1 MNAMRRLRAIAALA
15 LTLLAIGGLLPGEA
29 LAAEGDA
36 VYVGGVELRGSVSG
50 PVYATTDED
59 GNVTTSGAGEDSWN
73 VKWDGGTLTL
83 KDAYITGQVD
93 DPTNLIFP
101 AAIGVADSSGNAEL
115 TIQLEGSNTIRA
127 SIGVFVLSS
136 GGTAN
141 LVIKGGGSLKA
152 SAALNPG
159 IKVQGNSGDASL
171 TIQGA
176 DVTAT
181 SAVCGVVMQA
191 GSAGSQNHTATL
203 TMNGG
208 SLTSSG
214 DTGITFAAG
223 NEHYAIATQLYIAGN
238 ALLDA
243 GDGGIDVYG
252 NNSETGG
259 LTPFGTGIVFDGG
272 EGTVYGDVTL
282 QDDLEMGEDESLTI
296 PAGASLTIPE
306 GTTLTNRG
314 VVAAAD
320 DGALTNDGVIENHG
334 TLPSDIGGSGTVSHI
349 PAYTFNY
356 PETLTLTEDHGS
368 GFYAAT
374 GALSL
379 GDDPV
384 LTGGGRVVVYGTN
397 KADFN
402 SLSLSK
408 ADDPTKTVPVA
419 ISAYPQGSAYGVY
432 LENSEETRVFAV
444 LGADEAADFDVLC
457 EIANM
462 NKVPSGSYS
471 GTISLYV
478 GYTTDGSVKA
488 GDAANDVDLS
498 QLARYEVTVNL
509 SVGHVHSPDAAWSN
523 DADGHWHACS
533 GCDDKL
539 DYEVHTPKTVN
550 AKAATCT
557 EDGYT
562 GDTVCSVC
570 GYEMSQGES
579 VPATGHAWGV
589 WAISEPATC
598 TESGMEKRSCA
609 TCDATEERALPA
621 LGHELARVAAVD
633 PTCTEPGVAEHW
645 TCSRCGALFRDEG
658 GADAVADAD
667 LVVPAT
673 GHSFTSYVP
682 NGDATCAEDGTETA
696 SCDNGC
702 GVEDTRVD
710 EGSALGH
717 DWGVPA
723 WAWSEDGTMFVATF
737 TCARDA
743 AHTRELTAEPA
754 ASVKVEPTCTEAGVR
769 VYSATVELDGVAYTA
784 TSEQAIPALG
794 HDFADGVCTRCGE
807 KDPDY
812 AAPAEPDEP
821 QGSESERGGLPK
833 TGDASVPAVIAAG
846 VGSLLC
852 LVTVPRLRRR

>member
-73 VKWDGGTLTL
+73 VRWDGGTLTL
-83 KDAYITGQVD
+83 KDAYITGHVG

-115 TIQLEGSNTIRA
+115 TIQLEGSNTVGA
-127 SIGVFVLSS
+127 PMGVSVHATR
-136 GGTAN
+136 GTAT
-141 LVIKGGGSLKA
+141 LVIEGGGSLKA
-152 SAALNPG
+152 STSPNEG
-159 IKVQGNSGDASL
+159 IRVQSNGGDASL
-171 TIQGA
+171 AIQGA
-176 DVTAT
+176 DVTAA
-181 SAVCGVVMQA
+181 SVYGQGVTVQA
-191 GSAGSQNHTATL
+191 SRDSDASL
-203 TMNGG
+203 TVEGG
-208 SLTSSG
+208 SLTATGGGASG
-214 DTGITFAAG
+214 AGILFTTNSVAAPRTFSLSVG
-223 NEHYAIATQLYIAGN
+223 GS
-238 ALLDA
+238 ALVDA
-243 GDGGIDVYG
+243 RGGGIQAGSGSSAQEV
-252 NNSETGG
+252 
-259 LTPFGTGIVFDGG
+259 TPASGSTGIVFDGG

-282 QDDLEMGEDESLTI
+282 QDDLEIGANESLTI

-314 VVAAAD
+314 VVTAAG

-334 TLPSDIGGSGTVSHI
+334 TLPSNIGGSGTVSHI
-349 PAYTFNY
+349 PTYTFIH
-356 PETLTLTEDHGS
+356 PQTLTLTEDHGS

-402 SLSLSK
+402 SLSLRK

-432 LENSEETRVFAV
+432 LENPEETRVFAV

-471 GTISLYV
+471 GTIYLYV
-478 GYTTDGSVKA
+478 GYTTDGNVKA

-498 QLARYEVTVNL
+498 QLARCEVTVNL
-509 SVGHVHSPDAAWSN
+509 SVGHVHSPDAAWSS

-533 GCDDKL
+533 GCADKL
-539 DYEVHTPKTVN
+539 DYEIHTPKTVN

-570 GYEMSQGES
+570 GYEISQGE
-579 VPATGHAWGV
+579 A
-589 WAISEPATC
+589 
-598 TESGMEKRSCA
+598 
-609 TCDATEERALPA
+609 
-621 LGHELARVAAVD
+621 
-633 PTCTEPGVAEHW
+633 
-645 TCSRCGALFRDEG
+645 
-658 GADAVADAD
+658 
-667 LVVPAT
+667 VPAT
-673 GHSFTSYVP
+673 GHSFTSYIP
-682 NGDATCAEDGTETA
+682 NGDATCTADGTETA

-702 GVEDTRVD
+702 GAEDTRVE

-723 WAWSEDGTMFVATF
+723 WAWSEDGTKFVATF

-852 LVTVPRLRRR
+852 LVAVPRLRRR

>member
-1 MNAMRRLRAIAALA
+1 MRRLRAIAALA

-50 PVYATTDED
+50 PVYATTDEG
-59 GNVTTSGAGEDSWN
+59 GNVTTSGAGEDNWN
-73 VKWDGGTLTL
+73 VRWDGGTLTL
-83 KDAYITGQVD
+83 KDAYITGYVG

-101 AAIGVADSSGNAEL
+101 AAIGVVDSSGNAEL
-115 TIQLEGSNTIRA
+115 TIQLEGSNTVGA
-127 SIGVFVLSS
+127 PMGVYVHATR
-136 GGTAN
+136 GTAT
-141 LVIKGGGSLKA
+141 LVIEGGGSLKA
-152 SAALNPG
+152 SISPNEG
-159 IKVQGNSGDASL
+159 IRVQSNGGDASL
-171 TIQGA
+171 AIQGA
-176 DVTAT
+176 DVTAA
-181 SAVCGVVMQA
+181 SVYGQGVTVQA
-191 GSAGSQNHTATL
+191 SKDSDASL
-203 TMNGG
+203 TVEGG
-208 SLTSSG
+208 SLTATGGGASG
-214 DTGITFAAG
+214 AGILFITNGVAAPRTFSLSVG
-223 NEHYAIATQLYIAGN
+223 GS
-238 ALLDA
+238 ALVDA
-243 GDGGIDVYG
+243 RGGGIQAGSGSSAQEV
-252 NNSETGG
+252 
-259 LTPFGTGIVFDGG
+259 TPASGSTGIVFDGG

-282 QDDLEMGEDESLTI
+282 QDDLEIGENESLTI

-349 PAYTFNY
+349 PTYTFIH
-356 PETLTLTEDHGS
+356 PQTLTLTEDHGS

-402 SLSLSK
+402 SLSLRK

-432 LENSEETRVFAV
+432 LENPEETRVFAV

-471 GTISLYV
+471 GTIYLYV
-478 GYTTDGSVKA
+478 GYTTDGNVKA

-498 QLARYEVTVNL
+498 QLARCEVTVNL
-509 SVGHVHSPDAAWSN
+509 SVGHVHSPDAAWSS

-533 GCDDKL
+533 GCADKL
-539 DYEVHTPKTVN
+539 DYEIHTPKTVN

-570 GYEMSQGES
+570 GYEISQGE
-579 VPATGHAWGV
+579 A
-589 WAISEPATC
+589 
-598 TESGMEKRSCA
+598 
-609 TCDATEERALPA
+609 
-621 LGHELARVAAVD
+621 
-633 PTCTEPGVAEHW
+633 
-645 TCSRCGALFRDEG
+645 
-658 GADAVADAD
+658 
-667 LVVPAT
+667 VPAT

-682 NGDATCAEDGTETA
+682 NGDATCTADGTETA

-702 GVEDTRVD
+702 GAEDTRVE

-723 WAWSEDGTMFVATF
+723 WAWSEDGTKFVATF

-852 LVTVPRLRRR
+852 LVAVPRLRRR

>member
-1 MNAMRRLRAIAALA
+1 MRRLRAIAALA

-36 VYVGGVELRGSVSG
+36 VYVGGVELRGSAG
-50 PVYATTDED
+50 NPAYATTDED

-73 VKWDGGTLTL
+73 VRWDGGTLTL
-83 KDAYITGQVD
+83 KDACITGQVD

-115 TIQLEGSNTIRA
+115 TIQLEGSNTVGA
-127 SIGVFVLSS
+127 PMGVSVHATR
-136 GGTAN
+136 GTAT
-141 LVIKGGGSLKA
+141 LVIEGGGSLKA
-152 SAALNPG
+152 STSPNEG
-159 IKVQGNSGDASL
+159 IRVQSNGGDAVL
-171 TIQGA
+171 AIQGA
-176 DVTAT
+176 DVTAA
-181 SAVCGVVMQA
+181 SVYGQGVTVQA
-191 GSAGSQNHTATL
+191 SKDSDASL
-203 TMNGG
+203 TVEGG
-208 SLTSSG
+208 SLTATGNGASGAGILFITNGAAAPRTSSLSVSG
-214 DTGITFAAG
+214 GALVDARGGGI
-223 NEHYAIATQLYIAGN
+223 Q
-238 ALLDA
+238 A
-243 GDGGIDVYG
+243 GDGSSAQEV
-252 NNSETGG
+252 
-259 LTPFGTGIVFDGG
+259 TPASGSTGIVFDGG

-282 QDDLEMGEDESLTI
+282 QDDLEIGENESLTI
-296 PAGASLTIPE
+296 PGGASLTIPE

-314 VVAAAD
+314 VVTAAD

-334 TLPSDIGGSGTVSHI
+334 TLPSNIGGSGTVSHI
-349 PAYTFNY
+349 PTYTFIH
-356 PETLTLTEDHGS
+356 PQTLTLTEDHGS

-533 GCDDKL
+533 GCADKL

-570 GYEMSQGES
+570 GYEISQGE
-579 VPATGHAWGV
+579 A
-589 WAISEPATC
+589 
-598 TESGMEKRSCA
+598 
-609 TCDATEERALPA
+609 
-621 LGHELARVAAVD
+621 
-633 PTCTEPGVAEHW
+633 
-645 TCSRCGALFRDEG
+645 
-658 GADAVADAD
+658 
-667 LVVPAT
+667 VPAT
-673 GHSFTSYVP
+673 GHSFTSYVS
-682 NGDATCAEDGTETA
+682 NGDAACTADGTETA

-702 GVEDTRVD
+702 GAEDTRVE

-723 WAWSEDGTMFVATF
+723 WAWSEDGAKFVATF

-833 TGDASVPAVIAAG
+833 TGDASVPAVVAAG

-852 LVTVPRLRRR
+852 LVAVPRLRRR

>member
-1 MNAMRRLRAIAALA
+1 M
-15 LTLLAIGGLLPGEA
+15 
-29 LAAEGDA
+29 
-36 VYVGGVELRGSVSG
+36 
-50 PVYATTDED
+50 
-59 GNVTTSGAGEDSWN
+59 
-73 VKWDGGTLTL
+73 
-83 KDAYITGQVD
+83 
-93 DPTNLIFP
+93 
-101 AAIGVADSSGNAEL
+101 
-115 TIQLEGSNTIRA
+115 
-127 SIGVFVLSS
+127 
-136 GGTAN
+136 
-141 LVIKGGGSLKA
+141 
-152 SAALNPG
+152 
-159 IKVQGNSGDASL
+159 
-171 TIQGA
+171 
-176 DVTAT
+176 
-181 SAVCGVVMQA
+181 
-191 GSAGSQNHTATL
+191 
-203 TMNGG
+203 
-208 SLTSSG
+208 
-214 DTGITFAAG
+214 
-223 NEHYAIATQLYIAGN
+223 
-238 ALLDA
+238 
-243 GDGGIDVYG
+243 
-252 NNSETGG
+252 
-259 LTPFGTGIVFDGG
+259 
-272 EGTVYGDVTL
+272 
-282 QDDLEMGEDESLTI
+282 
-296 PAGASLTIPE
+296 
-306 GTTLTNRG
+306 
-314 VVAAAD
+314 
-320 DGALTNDGVIENHG
+320 
-334 TLPSDIGGSGTVSHI
+334 
-349 PAYTFNY
+349 
-356 PETLTLTEDHGS
+356 
-368 GFYAAT
+368 
-374 GALSL
+374 
-379 GDDPV
+379 
-384 LTGGGRVVVYGTN
+384 YGTN

-432 LENSEETRVFAV
+432 LENPEETRVFAV

-471 GTISLYV
+471 GTIYLYV
-478 GYTTDGSVKA
+478 GYTTDGNVKA
-488 GDAANDVDLS
+488 GDVANDVDLS

-509 SVGHVHSPDAAWSN
+509 SAEHVHSPDVAWSS

-533 GCDDKL
+533 GCADKL

-570 GYEMSQGES
+570 GYEISQGES
-579 VPATGHAWGV
+579 
-589 WAISEPATC
+589 
-598 TESGMEKRSCA
+598 
-609 TCDATEERALPA
+609 
-621 LGHELARVAAVD
+621 
-633 PTCTEPGVAEHW
+633 
-645 TCSRCGALFRDEG
+645 
-658 GADAVADAD
+658 
-667 LVVPAT
+667 VPAT
-673 GHSFTSYVP
+673 GHSFTSYVS
-682 NGDATCAEDGTETA
+682 NGDAACTADGTETA

-702 GVEDTRVD
+702 GAEDTRVE

-723 WAWSEDGTMFVATF
+723 WAWSEDGAKFVATF

>member
-59 GNVTTSGAGEDSWN
+59 GNVTTSGAGEDNWN
-73 VKWDGGTLTL
+73 VRWDGGTLTL
-83 KDAYITGQVD
+83 KDAYITGYVG

-101 AAIGVADSSGNAEL
+101 AAIGVVDSSGNAEL
-115 TIQLEGSNTIRA
+115 TIQLEGSNTVGA
-127 SIGVFVLSS
+127 PMGVYVHATR
-136 GGTAN
+136 GTAT
-141 LVIKGGGSLKA
+141 LVIEGGGSLKA
-152 SAALNPG
+152 SSSPNEG
-159 IKVQGNSGDASL
+159 IQVQSDSGDASL
-171 TIQGA
+171 AIQGA

-181 SAVCGVVMQA
+181 SVYGQVVTVQA
-191 GSAGSQNHTATL
+191 SKDSDASL
-203 TMNGG
+203 TVEGG
-208 SLTSSG
+208 SLTATGGGASG
-214 DTGITFAAG
+214 AGILFTTNGVAAPRTFSLSVG
-223 NEHYAIATQLYIAGN
+223 GS
-238 ALLDA
+238 ALVDA
-243 GDGGIDVYG
+243 RGGGIQAGSGSSAQEV
-252 NNSETGG
+252 
-259 LTPFGTGIVFDGG
+259 TPASGSTGIVFDGG

-282 QDDLEMGEDESLTI
+282 QDDLEIGANESLTI

-314 VVAAAD
+314 VVTAAD

-349 PAYTFNY
+349 PTYTFNY
-356 PETLTLTEDHGS
+356 PKTLTLTEDHGS

-397 KADFN
+397 KAGFN
-402 SLSLSK
+402 RLSLSK

-432 LENSEETRVFAV
+432 LENPEETRVFAV
-444 LGADEAADFDVLC
+444 LGADEAADFGVLC

-471 GTISLYV
+471 GTIYLYV
-478 GYTTDGSVKA
+478 GYTTDGNVKA
-488 GDAANDVDLS
+488 GDVANDVDLS
-498 QLARYEVTVNL
+498 QLAPYEVTVNL
-509 SVGHVHSPDAAWSN
+509 SVGHVHSPDAAWSSN
-523 DADGHWHACS
+523 ADGHWHACS
-533 GCDDKL
+533 GCADKL

-570 GYEMSQGES
+570 GYEISQGE
-579 VPATGHAWGV
+579 A
-589 WAISEPATC
+589 
-598 TESGMEKRSCA
+598 
-609 TCDATEERALPA
+609 
-621 LGHELARVAAVD
+621 
-633 PTCTEPGVAEHW
+633 
-645 TCSRCGALFRDEG
+645 
-658 GADAVADAD
+658 
-667 LVVPAT
+667 VPAT

-682 NGDATCAEDGTETA
+682 NGDATCTADGTETA

-702 GVEDTRVD
+702 GAEDTRVE

-723 WAWSEDGTMFVATF
+723 WAWSEDGMKFVATF

-754 ASVKVEPTCTEAGVR
+754 AFVKVEPTCTEAGVR

-852 LVTVPRLRRR
+852 LVAVPRLRRR

>member
-1 MNAMRRLRAIAALA
+1 MRRLRAIAALA

-59 GNVTTSGAGEDSWN
+59 GNVTTSGAGQDSWN
-73 VKWDGGTLTL
+73 VRWDGGTLTL

-127 SIGVFVLSS
+127 SMGVFVLSS

-152 SAALNPG
+152 SAAWNPG
-159 IKVQGNSGDASL
+159 IKVQSNSGDASL

-181 SAVCGVVMQA
+181 SAVCGVMMQA

-208 SLTSSG
+208 SLTASG

-282 QDDLEMGEDESLTI
+282 RDNLEIGENESLTI

-314 VVAAAD
+314 VVTAAD
-320 DGALTNDGVIENHG
+320 DGALTNNGAIENHG

-432 LENSEETRVFAV
+432 LENPEETRVFAV
-444 LGADEAADFDVLC
+444 LGADEAADFGVLC

-478 GYTTDGSVKA
+478 GYTTDGNVKA
-488 GDAANDVDLS
+488 GDVANDVDLR

-509 SVGHVHSPDAAWSN
+509 SVGHVHSPGAAWSS

-570 GYEMSQGES
+570 GYEISQGE
-579 VPATGHAWGV
+579 A
-589 WAISEPATC
+589 
-598 TESGMEKRSCA
+598 
-609 TCDATEERALPA
+609 
-621 LGHELARVAAVD
+621 
-633 PTCTEPGVAEHW
+633 
-645 TCSRCGALFRDEG
+645 
-658 GADAVADAD
+658 
-667 LVVPAT
+667 VPAT

-682 NGDATCAEDGTETA
+682 NGDATCTEDGTETA

-702 GVEDTRVD
+702 GAEDMRVD

-852 LVTVPRLRRR
+852 LVAVPRLRRR

>member
-1 MNAMRRLRAIAALA
+1 MRRLRAIAALA

-36 VYVGGVELRGSVSG
+36 VYVGGVELRGSAG
-50 PVYATTDED
+50 NPAYATTDED
-59 GNVTTSGAGEDSWN
+59 GNVTTSGAGEDNWN
-73 VKWDGGTLTL
+73 VRWDGGTLTL
-83 KDAYITGQVD
+83 KNAYITGHVG
-93 DPTNLIFP
+93 DPTNPIFS

-115 TIQLEGSNTIRA
+115 TIQLEGSNTVGA
-127 SIGVFVLSS
+127 SLGVYVHASH
-136 GGTAN
+136 GTAT
-141 LVIKGGGSLKA
+141 LVIEGGGSLKA
-152 SAALNPG
+152 SGSLNPG
-159 IKVQGNSGDASL
+159 IIVHSTSGNASL

-181 SAVCGVVMQA
+181 SVYGQVVTVQA
-191 GSAGSQNHTATL
+191 SRGSDASL
-203 TMNGG
+203 TVEGG
-208 SLTSSG
+208 SLTATGGGTSGAGILFITNGAAAPRTSSLSVSG
-214 DTGITFAAG
+214 GALVDARGGGI
-223 NEHYAIATQLYIAGN
+223 Q
-238 ALLDA
+238 A
-243 GDGGIDVYG
+243 GDGSSAQEV
-252 NNSETGG
+252 
-259 LTPFGTGIVFDGG
+259 TPASGSTGIVFDGG

-282 QDDLEMGEDESLTI
+282 QDDLEIGENESLTI

-320 DGALTNDGVIENHG
+320 DGALTNDGVIENRG

-349 PAYTFNY
+349 PAYTFSY
-356 PETLTLTEDHGS
+356 PGTLTLAENPS

-397 KADFN
+397 KAGFN

-432 LENSEETRVFAV
+432 LENPEETRVFAV

-471 GTISLYV
+471 GTIYLYV
-478 GYTTDGSVKA
+478 GYTTDGNVKA
-488 GDAANDVDLS
+488 GDVANDVDLS
-498 QLARYEVTVNL
+498 QLTRYEVTVNL
-509 SVGHVHSPDAAWSN
+509 SAEHVHSPDVAWSS

-533 GCDDKL
+533 GCADKL
-539 DYEVHTPKTVN
+539 DYEAHTPETVN

-570 GYEMSQGES
+570 GYEISQGES
-579 VPATGHAWGV
+579 
-589 WAISEPATC
+589 
-598 TESGMEKRSCA
+598 
-609 TCDATEERALPA
+609 
-621 LGHELARVAAVD
+621 
-633 PTCTEPGVAEHW
+633 
-645 TCSRCGALFRDEG
+645 
-658 GADAVADAD
+658 
-667 LVVPAT
+667 VPAT
-673 GHSFTSYVP
+673 GHSFTSYVS
-682 NGDATCAEDGTETA
+682 NGDAACTADGTETA

-702 GVEDTRVD
+702 GAEDTRVE

-723 WAWSEDGTMFVATF
+723 WAWSEDGTKFVATF

-754 ASVKVEPTCTEAGVR
+754 ASVKVEPTCTEAGIR
-769 VYSATVELDGVAYTA
+769 VYSATVELDGVAYAA

-821 QGSESERGGLPK
+821 QGPDSERGGLPR
-833 TGDASVPAVIAAG
+833 TGDASVPVMIATG

>member
-1 MNAMRRLRAIAALA
+1 MRRLRAIAALA
-15 LTLLAIGGLLPGEA
+15 LTLLAIGGGLLPGEA

-50 PVYATTDED
+50 PVYATTDEG
-59 GNVTTSGAGEDSWN
+59 GNVTTSGAGEDNWN
-73 VKWDGGTLTL
+73 VRWDGGTLTL
-83 KDAYITGQVD
+83 KDAYITGHVG

-101 AAIGVADSSGNAEL
+101 AAIGVGDSSGNAEL
-115 TIQLEGSNTIRA
+115 TIQLEGSNTVGAPAGVYVHA
-127 SIGVFVLSS
+127 SR
-136 GGTAN
+136 GTAT

-152 SAALNPG
+152 SSSPNEG
-159 IKVQGNSGDASL
+159 IQVQSDSGDASL
-171 TIQGA
+171 SIQGA

-181 SAVCGVVMQA
+181 SVYGQVVTVQA
-191 GSAGSQNHTATL
+191 SRGSDASL
-203 TMNGG
+203 TVEGG
-208 SLTSSG
+208 SLTATGNGASG
-214 DTGITFAAG
+214 AGILFTTNGVAAPRTFSLSVG
-223 NEHYAIATQLYIAGN
+223 GS
-238 ALLDA
+238 ALVDA
-243 GDGGIDVYG
+243 RGGGIQAGYG
-252 NNSETGG
+252 SSAQEV
-259 LTPFGTGIVFDGG
+259 TPASGSTGIVFDGG

-282 QDDLEMGEDESLTI
+282 QDDLEIGENESLTI

-314 VVAAAD
+314 VVTPAD

-334 TLPSDIGGSGTVSHI
+334 TLPSNIGGSGTVSHI
-349 PAYTFNY
+349 PTYTFIH
-356 PETLTLTEDHGS
+356 PQTLTLTEDHGS
-368 GFYAAT
+368 VFYAAT
-374 GALSL
+374 EALSL

-397 KADFN
+397 KAGFN

-408 ADDPTKTVPVA
+408 DDDSTKTVPVA
-419 ISAYPQGSAYGVY
+419 IFASQQGSGHRVF
-432 LENSEETRVFAV
+432 LENPEETRVFAV
-444 LGADEAADFDVLC
+444 LGADEAADFGVLC

-462 NKVPSGSYS
+462 EKVPSGSYS

-478 GYTTDGSVKA
+478 GYTTDGNVKA

-509 SVGHVHSPDAAWSN
+509 SAEHVHSPGAAWSR

-533 GCDDKL
+533 GCADKL

-570 GYEMSQGES
+570 GYEISQGE
-579 VPATGHAWGV
+579 A
-589 WAISEPATC
+589 
-598 TESGMEKRSCA
+598 
-609 TCDATEERALPA
+609 
-621 LGHELARVAAVD
+621 
-633 PTCTEPGVAEHW
+633 
-645 TCSRCGALFRDEG
+645 
-658 GADAVADAD
+658 
-667 LVVPAT
+667 VPAT

-682 NGDATCAEDGTETA
+682 NGDAACTADGTETA

-702 GVEDTRVD
+702 GAEDTRVE

-723 WAWSEDGTMFVATF
+723 WTWSEDGTKFVATF

-743 AHTRELTAEPA
+743 AHTRELTADPA
-754 ASVKVEPTCTEAGVR
+754 ASVKMEPTCTEAGVR

-852 LVTVPRLRRR
+852 LVAVPRLRRR

>member
-50 PVYATTDED
+50 PVYATTDEG
-59 GNVTTSGAGEDSWN
+59 GNVTTSGAGEDNWN
-73 VKWDGGTLTL
+73 VRWDGGTLTL
-83 KDAYITGQVD
+83 KDAYITGEVD
-93 DPTNLIFP
+93 DPTNPIFP

-115 TIQLEGSNTIRA
+115 TIQLEGSNTVRA
-127 SIGVFVLSS
+127 SMGVFVHASR
-136 GGTAN
+136 GTAT

-152 SAALNPG
+152 SGSLNPG
-159 IKVQGNSGDASL
+159 IIVQSNNGDAILS
-171 TIQGA
+171 IQGA

-181 SAVCGVVMQA
+181 SVYGQVVTVQA
-191 GSAGSQNHTATL
+191 SEGSDASL
-203 TMNGG
+203 TVEGG
-208 SLTSSG
+208 SLTATGNGASGAGILFTTNGVAAPRTSSLSVG
-214 DTGITFAAG
+214 GS
-223 NEHYAIATQLYIAGN
+223 
-238 ALLDA
+238 ALVDA
-243 GDGGIDVYG
+243 RGGGIQAGYG
-252 NNSETGG
+252 SSAQEV
-259 LTPFGTGIVFDGG
+259 TPASGSTGIVFDGD

-282 QDDLEMGEDESLTI
+282 QGDLEIGEDESLTI
-296 PAGASLTIPE
+296 PGGASLTIPE

-314 VVAAAD
+314 VVVAAD
-320 DGALTNDGVIENHG
+320 DGALTNDGVIENRG
-334 TLPSDIGGSGTVSHI
+334 TLPSNIGGSGTISHI
-349 PAYTFNY
+349 PVYTFSY
-356 PETLTLTEDHGS
+356 PKTLTLTEDHGS

-397 KADFN
+397 KAGFN

-432 LENSEETRVFAV
+432 LENPEETRVFAV

-471 GTISLYV
+471 GTIYLYV
-478 GYTTDGSVKA
+478 GYTTDGNVKA
-488 GDAANDVDLS
+488 GDVANDVDLS
-498 QLARYEVTVNL
+498 QLAPYEVTVNL
-509 SVGHVHSPDAAWSN
+509 SVGHVHSPAAAWSS
-523 DADGHWHACS
+523 DADGHWRACS
-533 GCDDKL
+533 GCADKL

-570 GYEMSQGES
+570 GYEISQGE
-579 VPATGHAWGV
+579 
-589 WAISEPATC
+589 
-598 TESGMEKRSCA
+598 
-609 TCDATEERALPA
+609 
-621 LGHELARVAAVD
+621 
-633 PTCTEPGVAEHW
+633 
-645 TCSRCGALFRDEG
+645 
-658 GADAVADAD
+658 
-667 LVVPAT
+667 VVPAT

-682 NGDATCAEDGTETA
+682 NGDATCTADGTETA

-702 GVEDTRVD
+702 GAEDTRVE

-723 WAWSEDGTMFVATF
+723 WAWSEDGTKFVATF

-812 AAPAEPDEP
+812 AAPAEPDES

-852 LVTVPRLRRR
+852 LVAVPRLRRR

>member
-1 MNAMRRLRAIAALA
+1 MRRLRAIAALA
-15 LTLLAIGGLLPGEA
+15 LTLLAIGGGLLPGEA
-29 LAAEGDA
+29 LAAEDDA

-59 GNVTTSGAGEDSWN
+59 GNVTTSGAGEDNWN
-73 VKWDGGTLTL
+73 VRWDGGTLTL
-83 KDAYITGQVD
+83 KDAYITGQVG
-93 DPTNLIFP
+93 DPTNPIFS

-115 TIQLEGSNTIRA
+115 TIQLEGSNTVSA
-127 SIGVFVLSS
+127 SMGVCVLSS

-141 LVIKGGGSLKA
+141 LVIEGGGSLKA
-152 SAALNPG
+152 SASLNPG
-159 IKVQGNSGDASL
+159 IKVQSNNGDAILS
-171 TIQGA
+171 IQGA

-203 TMNGG
+203 TMSGG
-208 SLTSSG
+208 SLTASG
-214 DTGITFAAG
+214 DTGITFDAS

-282 QDDLEMGEDESLTI
+282 QDDLEIGEDESLTI

-314 VVAAAD
+314 VVTAAD

-334 TLPSDIGGSGTVSHI
+334 TLPSNIGGSGTVSHI
-349 PAYTFNY
+349 PTYTFNY

-384 LTGGGRVVVYGTN
+384 LTGRGRVVVYGTN

-419 ISAYPQGSAYGVY
+419 ISSYPQGSAYGVY
-432 LENSEETRVFAV
+432 LENPEETRVFAV
-444 LGADEAADFDVLC
+444 LGADEAADFGVLC

-462 NKVPSGSYS
+462 EKVPSGSYS
-471 GTISLYV
+471 GTIFLYV

-498 QLARYEVTVNL
+498 QLSRYEVTVNL
-509 SVGHVHSPDAAWSN
+509 SVGHVHSPAAAWSS

-550 AKAATCT
+550 TKAATCT

-570 GYEMSQGES
+570 GYEISQGE
-579 VPATGHAWGV
+579 A
-589 WAISEPATC
+589 
-598 TESGMEKRSCA
+598 
-609 TCDATEERALPA
+609 
-621 LGHELARVAAVD
+621 
-633 PTCTEPGVAEHW
+633 
-645 TCSRCGALFRDEG
+645 
-658 GADAVADAD
+658 
-667 LVVPAT
+667 VPAT

-682 NGDATCAEDGTETA
+682 NGDATCTADGTETA

-702 GVEDTRVD
+702 GAEDTRVE

-723 WAWSEDGTMFVATF
+723 WAWSEDGTKFVATF

-794 HDFADGVCTRCGE
+794 HDFEDGVCTRCGE

-846 VGSLLC
+846 AGSLLC
-852 LVTVPRLRRR
+852 LVAVPRLRRR

>member
-1 MNAMRRLRAIAALA
+1 MRRLRAIAALA
-15 LTLLAIGGLLPGEA
+15 LTLLAIGGGLLPGEA
-29 LAAEGDA
+29 LAAEGGT

-73 VKWDGGTLTL
+73 VRWDGGTLTL
-83 KDAYITGQVD
+83 KDAYITGYVG

-115 TIQLEGSNTIRA
+115 TIQLEGSNTVEA
-127 SIGVFVLSS
+127 SLGVYVHASH
-136 GGTAN
+136 GTAT
-141 LVIKGGGSLKA
+141 LVIEGGGSLKA
-152 SAALNPG
+152 SASLNPG
-159 IKVQGNSGDASL
+159 IIVQSNSGDAVLS
-171 TIQGA
+171 IQGA

-181 SAVCGVVMQA
+181 SVYGQVVTVQA
-191 GSAGSQNHTATL
+191 SRGSDASL
-203 TMNGG
+203 TVEGG
-208 SLTSSG
+208 SLTATGNGASGAGILFTTNSVAAPRTSSLSVG
-214 DTGITFAAG
+214 GS
-223 NEHYAIATQLYIAGN
+223 
-238 ALLDA
+238 ALVDA
-243 GDGGIDVYG
+243 RGGGIQAGYG
-252 NNSETGG
+252 SSAQEV
-259 LTPFGTGIVFDGG
+259 TPASGSTGIVFDGG

-282 QDDLEMGEDESLTI
+282 QDDLEIGANESLTI

-314 VVAAAD
+314 VVTAAD

-334 TLPSDIGGSGTVSHI
+334 TLPSNIGGSGTVSHI
-349 PAYTFNY
+349 PTYTFNY

-408 ADDPTKTVPVA
+408 ADDPTKAVPVA

-432 LENSEETRVFAV
+432 LENPEETRVFAV

-471 GTISLYV
+471 GTIYLYV
-478 GYTTDGSVKA
+478 GYTTDGNVKA

-498 QLARYEVTVNL
+498 QLARCEVTVNL
-509 SVGHVHSPDAAWSN
+509 SVGHVHSPDAAWSS

-533 GCDDKL
+533 GCADKL

-570 GYEMSQGES
+570 GYEISQGEA
-579 VPATGHAWGV
+579 VPATGH
-589 WAISEPATC
+589 I
-598 TESGMEKRSCA
+598 
-609 TCDATEERALPA
+609 
-621 LGHELARVAAVD
+621 
-633 PTCTEPGVAEHW
+633 
-645 TCSRCGALFRDEG
+645 
-658 GADAVADAD
+658 
-667 LVVPAT
+667 
-673 GHSFTSYVP
+673 FTSYVP
-682 NGDATCAEDGTETA
+682 NGDATCTADGTETA

-702 GVEDTRVD
+702 GAEDTRVE

-723 WAWSEDGTMFVATF
+723 WAWSEDGTKFVATF

-833 TGDASVPAVIAAG
+833 TGDASAPAVIAAG
-846 VGSLLC
+846 AGSLLC
-852 LVTVPRLRRR
+852 LVAVPRLRRR

>member
-73 VKWDGGTLTL
+73 VRWDGSTLTL

-127 SIGVFVLSS
+127 SMGVFVLSS

-320 DGALTNDGVIENHG
+320 DGALTNNGVIENHG

-533 GCDDKL
+533 GCADKL

-570 GYEMSQGES
+570 GYEISQGE
-579 VPATGHAWGV
+579 A
-589 WAISEPATC
+589 
-598 TESGMEKRSCA
+598 
-609 TCDATEERALPA
+609 
-621 LGHELARVAAVD
+621 
-633 PTCTEPGVAEHW
+633 
-645 TCSRCGALFRDEG
+645 
-658 GADAVADAD
+658 
-667 LVVPAT
+667 VPAT
-673 GHSFTSYVP
+673 GHSFTSYVS
-682 NGDATCAEDGTETA
+682 NGDAACTADGTETA

-702 GVEDTRVD
+702 GAEDTRVE

-723 WAWSEDGTMFVATF
+723 WAWSEDGAKFVATF

-794 HDFADGVCTRCGE
+794 HDFADGVCTRCDE

-812 AAPAEPDEP
+812 VAPAEPDDP

-852 LVTVPRLRRR
+852 LVAVPRLRHR

>member
-1 MNAMRRLRAIAALA
+1 MRRLRAIAALA
-15 LTLLAIGGLLPGEA
+15 LTLLAIGGGLLPGEA

-50 PVYATTDED
+50 PVYATTDEG

-73 VKWDGGTLTL
+73 VKWDGSTLTL
-83 KDAYITGQVD
+83 KDAYITGHVG
-93 DPTNLIFP
+93 DPTNLIFS

-115 TIQLEGSNTIRA
+115 TIQLEGSNTVGAPTGVYVHA
-127 SIGVFVLSS
+127 SH
-136 GGTAN
+136 GTAT
-141 LVIKGGGSLKA
+141 LVIKGGGSLT
-152 SAALNPG
+152 SSSSNLG
-159 IKVQGNSGDASL
+159 IIVQSNSGDASL
-171 TIQGA
+171 IIQGA
-176 DVTAT
+176 DVEATVTRSSGQGVTVQASRGSDASLTVEGGILTAT
-181 SAVCGVVMQA
+181 GGGTS
-191 GSAGSQNHTATL
+191 GSGILFIT
-203 TMNGG
+203 NGAAAPR
-208 SLTSSG
+208 TSSLSVSG
-214 DTGITFAAG
+214 GALVDARGGGI
-223 NEHYAIATQLYIAGN
+223 Q
-238 ALLDA
+238 A
-243 GDGGIDVYG
+243 GDGSSAQEV
-252 NNSETGG
+252 
-259 LTPFGTGIVFDGG
+259 TPASGSTGIVFDGG
-272 EGTVYGDVTL
+272 EGTVCGDVTL
-282 QDDLEMGEDESLTI
+282 QDDLEIGANESLTI

-314 VVAAAD
+314 VVTAAD
-320 DGALTNDGVIENHG
+320 DDALTNDGVIENHG
-334 TLPSDIGGSGTVSHI
+334 TLPSNIGGSGTVSHI
-349 PAYTFNY
+349 PTYTFNY

-432 LENSEETRVFAV
+432 LENPEETRVFAV
-444 LGADEAADFDVLC
+444 LGADEAADFGVLC

-462 NKVPSGSYS
+462 EKVPSGSYS

-478 GYTTDGSVKA
+478 GYATDGNVKA
-488 GDAANDVDLS
+488 GDVANDVDLS
-498 QLARYEVTVNL
+498 RLARYEVTVNL
-509 SVGHVHSPDAAWSN
+509 SAEHVHSPDAAWSS

-533 GCDDKL
+533 GCADKL

-570 GYEMSQGES
+570 GYEISQGE
-579 VPATGHAWGV
+579 A
-589 WAISEPATC
+589 
-598 TESGMEKRSCA
+598 
-609 TCDATEERALPA
+609 
-621 LGHELARVAAVD
+621 
-633 PTCTEPGVAEHW
+633 
-645 TCSRCGALFRDEG
+645 
-658 GADAVADAD
+658 
-667 LVVPAT
+667 VPAT
-673 GHSFTSYVP
+673 GHSFTSYVS
-682 NGDATCAEDGTETA
+682 NGDAACTADGTETA

-702 GVEDTRVD
+702 GAEDTRVE

-723 WAWSEDGTMFVATF
+723 WAWSEDGTKFVATF

-794 HDFADGVCTRCGE
+794 HDFADGVCTRCDE

-821 QGSESERGGLPK
+821 QGSGSEPGGLPK
-833 TGDASVPAVIAAG
+833 TGDASAPAVIAA
-846 VGSLLC
+846 VAGSLLC
-852 LVTVPRLRRR
+852 LVAVPRLRRR

>member
-1 MNAMRRLRAIAALA
+1 MRRLRAIAALA

-36 VYVGGVELRGSVSG
+36 VYVGGVELRGSAG
-50 PVYATTDED
+50 NPAYATTDED
-59 GNVTTSGAGEDSWN
+59 GNVTTSGAGEDNWN
-73 VKWDGGTLTL
+73 VRWDGGTLTL
-83 KDAYITGQVD
+83 KDACITGQVD

-115 TIQLEGSNTIRA
+115 TIQLEGSNTVGA
-127 SIGVFVLSS
+127 PMGVSVHATR
-136 GGTAN
+136 GTAT
-141 LVIKGGGSLKA
+141 LVIEGGGSLKA
-152 SAALNPG
+152 STSPNEG
-159 IKVQGNSGDASL
+159 IRVQSNGGDAFL
-171 TIQGA
+171 AIQGA
-176 DVTAT
+176 DVTAA
-181 SAVCGVVMQA
+181 SVYGQGVTVQA
-191 GSAGSQNHTATL
+191 SKGSDASL
-203 TMNGG
+203 TVEGG
-208 SLTSSG
+208 SLTATGNGASGAGILFITNGAAAPRTSSLSVSG
-214 DTGITFAAG
+214 GALVDARGGGI
-223 NEHYAIATQLYIAGN
+223 Q
-238 ALLDA
+238 A
-243 GDGGIDVYG
+243 GDGSSAQEV
-252 NNSETGG
+252 
-259 LTPFGTGIVFDGG
+259 TPASGSTGIVFDGG

-282 QDDLEMGEDESLTI
+282 QDDLEIGENESLTI
-296 PAGASLTIPE
+296 PGGASLTIPE

-314 VVAAAD
+314 VVTAAD

-334 TLPSDIGGSGTVSHI
+334 TLPSNIGGSGTVSHI
-349 PAYTFNY
+349 PTYTFIH
-356 PETLTLTEDHGS
+356 PQTLTLTEDHGS

-432 LENSEETRVFAV
+432 LENPEETRVFAV
-444 LGADEAADFDVLC
+444 LGADEAADFGVLC

-471 GTISLYV
+471 GTIFLYV
-478 GYTTDGSVKA
+478 GYTTDGNVKA

-533 GCDDKL
+533 GCADKL

-570 GYEMSQGES
+570 GYEISQGES
-579 VPATGHAWGV
+579 VPATAHAWGV
-589 WAISEPATC
+589 WAVSEPATC
-598 TESGMEKRSCA
+598 TESGMEERFCA
-609 TCDATEERALPA
+609 TCDATEGRALPA
-621 LGHELARVAAVD
+621 L
-633 PTCTEPGVAEHW
+633 
-645 TCSRCGALFRDEG
+645 
-658 GADAVADAD
+658 
-667 LVVPAT
+667 

-682 NGDATCAEDGTETA
+682 NGDATCTADGTETA

-702 GVEDTRVD
+702 GAEDTRVE

-723 WAWSEDGTMFVATF
+723 WAWSEDGAKFVATF

-852 LVTVPRLRRR
+852 LVAVPRLRRR

>member
-36 VYVGGVELRGSVSG
+36 VYVGGVELRGSAG
-50 PVYATTDED
+50 NPAYATTDED

-73 VKWDGGTLTL
+73 VRWDGGTLTL

-115 TIQLEGSNTIRA
+115 TIQLEGSNTVGA
-127 SIGVFVLSS
+127 PMGVSVHATR
-136 GGTAN
+136 GTAT
-141 LVIKGGGSLKA
+141 LVIEGGGSLKA
-152 SAALNPG
+152 STSPNEG
-159 IKVQGNSGDASL
+159 IRVQSNGGDAFL
-171 TIQGA
+171 AIQGA
-176 DVTAT
+176 DVTAA
-181 SAVCGVVMQA
+181 SVYGQGVTVQA
-191 GSAGSQNHTATL
+191 SKDSGASL
-203 TMNGG
+203 TVEGG
-208 SLTSSG
+208 SLTATGGGASG
-214 DTGITFAAG
+214 AGILFITNGVAAPRTFSLSVG
-223 NEHYAIATQLYIAGN
+223 GS
-238 ALLDA
+238 ALVDA
-243 GDGGIDVYG
+243 RGGGIQAGSGSSAQEV
-252 NNSETGG
+252 
-259 LTPFGTGIVFDGG
+259 TPASGSTGIVFDGG

-282 QDDLEMGEDESLTI
+282 QDDLEIGEDESLTI

-320 DGALTNDGVIENHG
+320 DGALTNNGVIENHG

-432 LENSEETRVFAV
+432 LENPEETRVFAV

-533 GCDDKL
+533 GCADKL

-570 GYEMSQGES
+570 GYEISQGES
-579 VPATGHAWGV
+579 
-589 WAISEPATC
+589 
-598 TESGMEKRSCA
+598 
-609 TCDATEERALPA
+609 
-621 LGHELARVAAVD
+621 
-633 PTCTEPGVAEHW
+633 
-645 TCSRCGALFRDEG
+645 
-658 GADAVADAD
+658 
-667 LVVPAT
+667 VPAT

-682 NGDATCAEDGTETA
+682 NGDATCTEDGTETA

-702 GVEDTRVD
+702 GAEDMRVD

-723 WAWSEDGTMFVATF
+723 WAWSEDGTKFVATF

-833 TGDASVPAVIAAG
+833 TGDASAPAVIAA
-846 VGSLLC
+846 VAGSLLC
-852 LVTVPRLRRR
+852 LVAVPRLRRR

>member
-50 PVYATTDED
+50 PAYATTDED
-59 GNVTTSGAGEDSWN
+59 GNVTTSGAGEDNWN
-73 VKWDGGTLTL
+73 VRWDGGTLTL
-83 KDAYITGQVD
+83 KDACITGQVD

-115 TIQLEGSNTIRA
+115 TIQLEGSNTVGA
-127 SIGVFVLSS
+127 PMGVSVHATR
-136 GGTAN
+136 GTAT
-141 LVIKGGGSLKA
+141 LVIEGGGSLKA
-152 SAALNPG
+152 STSPNEG
-159 IKVQGNSGDASL
+159 IRVQSNGGDAFL
-171 TIQGA
+171 AIQGA
-176 DVTAT
+176 DVTAA
-181 SAVCGVVMQA
+181 SVYGQGVTVQA
-191 GSAGSQNHTATL
+191 SKDSDASL
-203 TMNGG
+203 TVEGG
-208 SLTSSG
+208 SLTATGGGASG
-214 DTGITFAAG
+214 AGILFITNGVAAPRTFSLSVG
-223 NEHYAIATQLYIAGN
+223 GS
-238 ALLDA
+238 ALVDA
-243 GDGGIDVYG
+243 RGGGIQAGSGSSAQEV
-252 NNSETGG
+252 
-259 LTPFGTGIVFDGG
+259 TPASGSTGIVFDGG

-282 QDDLEMGEDESLTI
+282 QDDLEIGANESLTI

-314 VVAAAD
+314 VVTAAD

-334 TLPSDIGGSGTVSHI
+334 TLPSNIGGSGTVSHI
-349 PAYTFNY
+349 PTYTFNY
-356 PETLTLTEDHGS
+356 PKTLTLTEDHGS

-397 KADFN
+397 KAGFN

-408 ADDPTKTVPVA
+408 DDDPTKTVPVA

-432 LENSEETRVFAV
+432 LENPEETRVFAV

-471 GTISLYV
+471 GTIYLYV
-478 GYTTDGSVKA
+478 GYTTDGNVKA
-488 GDAANDVDLS
+488 GDVANDVDLR

-509 SVGHVHSPDAAWSN
+509 SVGHVHSPGAAWSS

-570 GYEMSQGES
+570 GYEISQGE
-579 VPATGHAWGV
+579 A
-589 WAISEPATC
+589 
-598 TESGMEKRSCA
+598 
-609 TCDATEERALPA
+609 
-621 LGHELARVAAVD
+621 
-633 PTCTEPGVAEHW
+633 
-645 TCSRCGALFRDEG
+645 
-658 GADAVADAD
+658 
-667 LVVPAT
+667 VPAT

-682 NGDATCAEDGTETA
+682 NGDATCTADGTETA

-702 GVEDTRVD
+702 GAEDTRVE

-723 WAWSEDGTMFVATF
+723 WAWSEDGTKFVATF

-821 QGSESERGGLPK
+821 QGSEPGRGGLPK

-852 LVTVPRLRRR
+852 LVAVPRLRRR

>member
-1 MNAMRRLRAIAALA
+1 MRRLRAIAALA

-73 VKWDGGTLTL
+73 VRWDGGTLTL
-83 KDAYITGQVD
+83 KDANITGYVG
-93 DPTNLIFP
+93 DPTNLNFP

-115 TIQLEGSNTIRA
+115 TIQLEGSNTVGAPMGVHVRA
-127 SIGVFVLSS
+127 SR
-136 GGTAN
+136 GTAT
-141 LVIKGGGSLKA
+141 LVIEGGGSLKA
-152 SAALNPG
+152 SGSVNPG
-159 IKVQGNSGDASL
+159 IIVHSSSGDASL
-171 TIQGA
+171 AIRGA
-176 DVTAT
+176 DVTAA
-181 SAVCGVVMQA
+181 SVYGQGVTVQA
-191 GSAGSQNHTATL
+191 SKDSDASL
-203 TMNGG
+203 TVEGG
-208 SLTSSG
+208 SLTATGGGASG
-214 DTGITFAAG
+214 AGILFITNGVAAPRTFSLSVG
-223 NEHYAIATQLYIAGN
+223 GS
-238 ALLDA
+238 ALVDA
-243 GDGGIDVYG
+243 RGGGIQAGSGSSAQEV
-252 NNSETGG
+252 
-259 LTPFGTGIVFDGG
+259 TPASGSTGIVFDGG

-282 QDDLEMGEDESLTI
+282 QDDLEIGANESLTI

-314 VVAAAD
+314 VVTAAD

-334 TLPSDIGGSGTVSHI
+334 TLPSNIGGSGTVSHI
-349 PAYTFNY
+349 PTYTFSY
-356 PETLTLTEDHGS
+356 PKTLTLTEDHGS

-397 KADFN
+397 KVDFN

-432 LENSEETRVFAV
+432 LENPEETRVFAV
-444 LGADEAADFDVLC
+444 LGADEAADFGVLC

-478 GYTTDGSVKA
+478 GYTTDGNVKA
-488 GDAANDVDLS
+488 GDAANDVDLR
-498 QLARYEVTVNL
+498 QLAPCEVTVNL

-523 DADGHWHACS
+523 DADGHWRACS
-533 GCDDKL
+533 GCADKL

-570 GYEMSQGES
+570 GYEISQGE
-579 VPATGHAWGV
+579 A
-589 WAISEPATC
+589 
-598 TESGMEKRSCA
+598 
-609 TCDATEERALPA
+609 
-621 LGHELARVAAVD
+621 
-633 PTCTEPGVAEHW
+633 
-645 TCSRCGALFRDEG
+645 
-658 GADAVADAD
+658 
-667 LVVPAT
+667 VPAT

-682 NGDATCAEDGTETA
+682 NGDATCTEDGTETA

-702 GVEDTRVD
+702 GAEDTRVD

-723 WAWSEDGTMFVATF
+723 WAWSEDGTKFVATF

-833 TGDASVPAVIAAG
+833 TGDASAPAVIAAG

-852 LVTVPRLRRR
+852 LVAVPRLRRR

>member
-73 VKWDGGTLTL
+73 VRWDGGTLTL
-83 KDAYITGQVD
+83 KDAYITGRVESG
-93 DPTNLIFP
+93 NIAG

-115 TIQLEGSNTIRA
+115 TIQLEGSNTVGA
-127 SIGVFVLSS
+127 STGVYVHASR
-136 GGTAN
+136 GTAT
-141 LVIKGGGSLKA
+141 LVIEGGGSLKA
-152 SAALNPG
+152 SGYLG
-159 IKVQGNSGDASL
+159 IIVQSNSGDASL

-176 DVTAT
+176 DVTAA
-181 SAVCGVVMQA
+181 SAYGDGVTVQA
-191 GSAGSQNHTATL
+191 SKGSDA
-203 TMNGG
+203 
-208 SLTSSG
+208 SLTVEG
-214 DTGITFAAG
+214 
-223 NEHYAIATQLYIAGN
+223 
-238 ALLDA
+238 
-243 GDGGIDVYG
+243 
-252 NNSETGG
+252 GG
-259 LTPFGTGIVFDGG
+259 LTATGNGASGAGILFITNGTAAPGTSSLSVGGSALVDARGGGIQAGYGSSAQEVTPASGSTGIVFDGG

-282 QDDLEMGEDESLTI
+282 RGDLEIGENESLTI
-296 PAGASLTIPE
+296 PAGASLTMPE

-314 VVAAAD
+314 VVTAAD
-320 DGALTNDGVIENHG
+320 DGALTNNGVIENHG
-334 TLPSDIGGSGTVSHI
+334 TLPSDIGGSGAVSHF

-432 LENSEETRVFAV
+432 LENPEETRVFAV
-444 LGADEAADFDVLC
+444 LGADEAADFGVLC

-471 GTISLYV
+471 GTIFLYV
-478 GYTTDGSVKA
+478 GYTTDGNVKA

-509 SVGHVHSPDAAWSN
+509 SAEHVHSPDAAWSS

-533 GCDDKL
+533 GCADKL

-570 GYEMSQGES
+570 GYEISQGES
-579 VPATGHAWGV
+579 
-589 WAISEPATC
+589 
-598 TESGMEKRSCA
+598 
-609 TCDATEERALPA
+609 
-621 LGHELARVAAVD
+621 
-633 PTCTEPGVAEHW
+633 
-645 TCSRCGALFRDEG
+645 
-658 GADAVADAD
+658 
-667 LVVPAT
+667 VPAT

-682 NGDATCAEDGTETA
+682 NGDATCTEDGTETA

-702 GVEDTRVD
+702 GAEDMRVD

-723 WAWSEDGTMFVATF
+723 WAWSEDGTKFVATF

-812 AAPAEPDEP
+812 ATPAEPDEP

-852 LVTVPRLRRR
+852 LVAVPRLRRR

>member
-1 MNAMRRLRAIAALA
+1 M
-15 LTLLAIGGLLPGEA
+15 LPGEA

-50 PVYATTDED
+50 PVYATTDEG
-59 GNVTTSGAGEDSWN
+59 GNVTTSGAGEDNWN
-73 VKWDGGTLTL
+73 VRWDGGTLTL

-115 TIQLEGSNTIRA
+115 TIRLEGSNTISA
-127 SIGVFVLSS
+127 SMGVCVHASR
-136 GGTAN
+136 GTAT
-141 LVIKGGGSLKA
+141 LVIEGGGSLKA
-152 SAALNPG
+152 SGSLNPG
-159 IKVQGNSGDASL
+159 IIVQSNSGDAVLS
-171 TIQGA
+171 IQGA
-176 DVTAT
+176 DVTAA
-181 SAVCGVVMQA
+181 SVYGQVVTVQA
-191 GSAGSQNHTATL
+191 SRGSDASL
-203 TMNGG
+203 TVEGG
-208 SLTSSG
+208 SLTATGGGTSGAGILFITNGAAAPRTSSLSVSG
-214 DTGITFAAG
+214 GALVDARGGGI
-223 NEHYAIATQLYIAGN
+223 Q
-238 ALLDA
+238 A
-243 GDGGIDVYG
+243 GDGSSAQEV
-252 NNSETGG
+252 
-259 LTPFGTGIVFDGG
+259 TPASGSTGIVFDGG

-282 QDDLEMGEDESLTI
+282 QDDLEIGENESLTI

-314 VVAAAD
+314 VVTAAD

-334 TLPSDIGGSGTVSHI
+334 TLPSNIGGSGTVSHI
-349 PAYTFNY
+349 PTYTFNY
-356 PETLTLTEDHGS
+356 PETLTLAEDHGS

-432 LENSEETRVFAV
+432 LENPEETRVFAV

-471 GTISLYV
+471 GTIYLYV
-478 GYTTDGSVKA
+478 GYTTDGNVKA
-488 GDAANDVDLS
+488 GDVANDVDLS
-498 QLARYEVTVNL
+498 QLARCEVTVNL
-509 SVGHVHSPDAAWSN
+509 SVGHVHSPDAAWSS

-533 GCDDKL
+533 GCADKL

-570 GYEMSQGES
+570 GYEISQGE
-579 VPATGHAWGV
+579 A
-589 WAISEPATC
+589 
-598 TESGMEKRSCA
+598 
-609 TCDATEERALPA
+609 
-621 LGHELARVAAVD
+621 
-633 PTCTEPGVAEHW
+633 
-645 TCSRCGALFRDEG
+645 
-658 GADAVADAD
+658 
-667 LVVPAT
+667 VPAT

-682 NGDATCAEDGTETA
+682 NGDASCTADGTETA

-702 GVEDTRVD
+702 GAEDTRVE

-723 WAWSEDGTMFVATF
+723 WAWSEDGTKFVATF

-754 ASVKVEPTCTEAGVR
+754 ASVKVEPTCAEAGVR

-833 TGDASVPAVIAAG
+833 TGDASAPALIAA
-846 VGSLLC
+846 VAGSLLC
-852 LVTVPRLRRR
+852 LVAVPRLRRR

>member
-1 MNAMRRLRAIAALA
+1 MDAMRRLRAIAALA
-15 LTLLAIGGLLPGEA
+15 LTLLAIGGGLLPREA

-59 GNVTTSGAGEDSWN
+59 GNVTTSGAGEDNWN
-73 VKWDGGTLTL
+73 VRWDGGTLTL
-83 KDAYITGQVD
+83 KDAYITGEVD
-93 DPTNLIFP
+93 DPTNLIIP
-101 AAIGVADSSGNAEL
+101 AAIGVADSSGSAEL
-115 TIQLEGSNTIRA
+115 TIQLEGSNTISA
-127 SIGVFVLSS
+127 SMGVFVLSS

-141 LVIKGGGSLKA
+141 LVIEGGGSLKA
-152 SAALNPG
+152 SASLNPG
-159 IKVQGNSGDASL
+159 IKVLSNSGDAVLS
-171 TIQGA
+171 IQGA

-181 SAVCGVVMQA
+181 SAARGVVMQA

-203 TMNGG
+203 TMSGG
-208 SLTSSG
+208 SLTASG
-214 DTGITFAAG
+214 DTGISFDAS
-223 NEHYAIATQLYIAGN
+223 NEHHAIATQLYIAGN

-282 QDDLEMGEDESLTI
+282 QDDLEIGENESLTI

-349 PAYTFNY
+349 PTYTFNY

-397 KADFN
+397 KAGFN

-432 LENSEETRVFAV
+432 LENPEETRVFAV

-471 GTISLYV
+471 GTIFLYV
-478 GYTTDGSVKA
+478 GYTTDGNVKA
-488 GDAANDVDLS
+488 GDVANDVDLS

-509 SVGHVHSPDAAWSN
+509 SAEHVHSPGAAWSS

-533 GCDDKL
+533 GCADKL

-550 AKAATCT
+550 TKAATCT

-570 GYEMSQGES
+570 GYEISQGK
-579 VPATGHAWGV
+579 A
-589 WAISEPATC
+589 
-598 TESGMEKRSCA
+598 
-609 TCDATEERALPA
+609 
-621 LGHELARVAAVD
+621 
-633 PTCTEPGVAEHW
+633 
-645 TCSRCGALFRDEG
+645 
-658 GADAVADAD
+658 
-667 LVVPAT
+667 VPAT

-682 NGDATCAEDGTETA
+682 NGDATCTADGTETA

-702 GVEDTRVD
+702 GAEDTRVG

-723 WAWSEDGTMFVATF
+723 WAWSEDGTKFVATF

-833 TGDASVPAVIAAG
+833 TGDASAPAVIAA
-846 VGSLLC
+846 VAGSLLC

>member
-1 MNAMRRLRAIAALA
+1 MRRLRAIAALA

-59 GNVTTSGAGEDSWN
+59 GNVTTSGAGEDNWN
-73 VKWDGGTLTL
+73 VRWDGGTLTL
-83 KDAYITGQVD
+83 KDAYITGEVG
-93 DPTNLIFP
+93 DPTNPILS

-115 TIQLEGSNTIRA
+115 TIQLEGSNTVGA
-127 SIGVFVLSS
+127 SMGVFVLSS

-141 LVIKGGGSLKA
+141 LVIEGGGSLKA
-152 SAALNPG
+152 SGFLNPG
-159 IKVQGNSGDASL
+159 IIVQSNSGDAVLS
-171 TIQGA
+171 IQGA

-181 SAVCGVVMQA
+181 SAARGVVMQA

-203 TMNGG
+203 TMSGG
-208 SLTSSG
+208 SLTASG
-214 DTGITFAAG
+214 DTGISFDAS

-282 QDDLEMGEDESLTI
+282 QDDLEIGANESLTI

-334 TLPSDIGGSGTVSHI
+334 TLPSNIGGSGTVSHI
-349 PAYTFNY
+349 PTYTFNY

-432 LENSEETRVFAV
+432 LENPEETRVFAV
-444 LGADEAADFDVLC
+444 LGADEAADFGVLC

-471 GTISLYV
+471 GTIFLYV
-478 GYTTDGSVKA
+478 GYTTDGNVKA

-509 SVGHVHSPDAAWSN
+509 SAEHVHSPGATWSS

-533 GCDDKL
+533 GCADKL

-570 GYEMSQGES
+570 GYEISQGES
-579 VPATGHAWGV
+579 
-589 WAISEPATC
+589 
-598 TESGMEKRSCA
+598 
-609 TCDATEERALPA
+609 
-621 LGHELARVAAVD
+621 
-633 PTCTEPGVAEHW
+633 
-645 TCSRCGALFRDEG
+645 
-658 GADAVADAD
+658 
-667 LVVPAT
+667 VPAT
-673 GHSFTSYVP
+673 GHSFTSYVS
-682 NGDATCAEDGTETA
+682 NGDAACTADGTETA

-702 GVEDTRVD
+702 GAEDTRVE

-723 WAWSEDGTMFVATF
+723 WAWSEDGTKFVATF

-852 LVTVPRLRRR
+852 LVAVPRLRRR

>member
-1 MNAMRRLRAIAALA
+1 MAF
-15 LTLLAIGGLLPGEA
+15 EA
-29 LAAEGDA
+29 DPLQRAAEGFVAQAASVLLHLVDA
-36 VYVGGVELRGSVSG
+36 R
-50 PVYATTDED
+50 
-59 GNVTTSGAGEDSWN
+59 
-73 VKWDGGTLTL
+73 
-83 KDAYITGQVD
+83 
-93 DPTNLIFP
+93 
-101 AAIGVADSSGNAEL
+101 
-115 TIQLEGSNTIRA
+115 
-127 SIGVFVLSS
+127 
-136 GGTAN
+136 
-141 LVIKGGGSLKA
+141 GGG
-152 SAALNPG
+152 
-159 IKVQGNSGDASL
+159 
-171 TIQGA
+171 IQ
-176 DVTAT
+176 
-181 SAVCGVVMQA
+181 
-191 GSAGSQNHTATL
+191 
-203 TMNGG
+203 
-208 SLTSSG
+208 
-214 DTGITFAAG
+214 
-223 NEHYAIATQLYIAGN
+223 
-238 ALLDA
+238 A
-243 GDGGIDVYG
+243 GDGSSAQEV
-252 NNSETGG
+252 
-259 LTPFGTGIVFDGG
+259 TPASGSTGIVFDGG

-282 QDDLEMGEDESLTI
+282 QDDLEIGANESLTI

-314 VVAAAD
+314 VVTAAD

-334 TLPSDIGGSGTVSHI
+334 TLPSNIGGSGTVSHI
-349 PAYTFNY
+349 PTYTFNY

-432 LENSEETRVFAV
+432 LENPEETRVFAV
-444 LGADEAADFDVLC
+444 LGADEAADFGVLC

-478 GYTTDGSVKA
+478 GYTTDGNVKA

-498 QLARYEVTVNL
+498 QLARCEVTVNL
-509 SVGHVHSPDAAWSN
+509 SAEHVHSPGAAWSSN
-523 DADGHWHACS
+523 ADGHWHACS
-533 GCDDKL
+533 GCADKL

-570 GYEMSQGES
+570 GYEISQGE
-579 VPATGHAWGV
+579 
-589 WAISEPATC
+589 
-598 TESGMEKRSCA
+598 
-609 TCDATEERALPA
+609 
-621 LGHELARVAAVD
+621 
-633 PTCTEPGVAEHW
+633 
-645 TCSRCGALFRDEG
+645 
-658 GADAVADAD
+658 
-667 LVVPAT
+667 VVLAT
-673 GHSFTSYVP
+673 GHSFASYVP
-682 NGDATCAEDGTETA
+682 NGDATCTADGTETA

-702 GVEDTRVD
+702 GAEDTRVE

-723 WAWSEDGTMFVATF
+723 WAWSEDGTKFVATF
-737 TCARDA
+737 TCVRDA
-743 AHTRELTAEPA
+743 AHTRELTAAPA

-769 VYSATVELDGVAYTA
+769 IYSATVELDGVAYTA

-852 LVTVPRLRRR
+852 LVAVPRLRRR

>member
-73 VKWDGGTLTL
+73 VRWDGSTLTL

-127 SIGVFVLSS
+127 SMGVFVLSS

-181 SAVCGVVMQA
+181 FAVCGVVMQA

-320 DGALTNDGVIENHG
+320 DGALTNNGVIENHG

-533 GCDDKL
+533 GCADKL

-570 GYEMSQGES
+570 GYEISQGEA
-579 VPATGHAWGV
+579 VPATGHAWGE
-589 WAISEPATC
+589 WAVSEPATC
-598 TESGMEKRSCA
+598 TA
-609 TCDATEERALPA
+609 
-621 LGHELARVAAVD
+621 
-633 PTCTEPGVAEHW
+633 
-645 TCSRCGALFRDEG
+645 
-658 GADAVADAD
+658 
-667 LVVPAT
+667 
-673 GHSFTSYVP
+673 
-682 NGDATCAEDGTETA
+682 DGTETA

-702 GVEDTRVD
+702 GAEDTRVE

-723 WAWSEDGTMFVATF
+723 WAWSEDGTKFVATF

-794 HDFADGVCTRCGE
+794 HDFADGACTRCGE

>member
-1 MNAMRRLRAIAALA
+1 MAFGADPLQR
-15 LTLLAIGGLLPGEA
+15 
-29 LAAEGDA
+29 AAEGFVARAASVLLHLVDA
-36 VYVGGVELRGSVSG
+36 RGGG
-50 PVYATTDED
+50 
-59 GNVTTSGAGEDSWN
+59 
-73 VKWDGGTLTL
+73 
-83 KDAYITGQVD
+83 
-93 DPTNLIFP
+93 
-101 AAIGVADSSGNAEL
+101 
-115 TIQLEGSNTIRA
+115 IQA
-127 SIGVFVLSS
+127 
-136 GGTAN
+136 
-141 LVIKGGGSLKA
+141 GGGSFA
-152 SAALNPG
+152 
-159 IKVQGNSGDASL
+159 QE
-171 TIQGA
+171 
-176 DVTAT
+176 VTP
-181 SAVCGVVMQA
+181 
-191 GSAGSQNHTATL
+191 
-203 TMNGG
+203 
-208 SLTSSG
+208 SSG
-214 DTGITFAAG
+214 
-223 NEHYAIATQLYIAGN
+223 
-238 ALLDA
+238 
-243 GDGGIDVYG
+243 
-252 NNSETGG
+252 S
-259 LTPFGTGIVFDGG
+259 TGIVFDGG
-272 EGTVYGDVTL
+272 EGAVYGDVTL
-282 QDDLEMGEDESLTI
+282 QDDLEIGEDESLTI

-334 TLPSDIGGSGTVSHI
+334 TLPSNIGGSGTVSHI
-349 PAYTFNY
+349 PTYTFNY
-356 PETLTLTEDHGS
+356 PGTLTLAENPS
-368 GFYAAT
+368 GFYMAT

-408 ADDPTKTVPVA
+408 VDDPTKTVPVA

-432 LENSEETRVFAV
+432 LENPEETRVFAV
-444 LGADEAADFDVLC
+444 LGADEAADFGVLC

-462 NKVPSGSYS
+462 EKVPSGSYS

-478 GYTTDGSVKA
+478 GYTTDGNVKA
-488 GDAANDVDLS
+488 GDVANDVDLS
-498 QLARYEVTVNL
+498 QLARYEVTVSL
-509 SVGHVHSPDAAWSN
+509 SAEHVHSPGAAWSSV
-523 DADGHWHACS
+523 ADGHWHACS
-533 GCDDKL
+533 GCADKL

-570 GYEMSQGES
+570 GYEISQGE
-579 VPATGHAWGV
+579 A
-589 WAISEPATC
+589 
-598 TESGMEKRSCA
+598 
-609 TCDATEERALPA
+609 
-621 LGHELARVAAVD
+621 
-633 PTCTEPGVAEHW
+633 
-645 TCSRCGALFRDEG
+645 
-658 GADAVADAD
+658 
-667 LVVPAT
+667 VPAT

-682 NGDATCAEDGTETA
+682 NGDATCTADGTETA

-702 GVEDTRVD
+702 GAEDTRVE

-723 WAWSEDGTMFVATF
+723 WAWSEDGTKFVATF

-743 AHTRELTAEPA
+743 AHTCELTAEPA

-784 TSEQAIPALG
+784 TSEQAIPVLG

-833 TGDASVPAVIAAG
+833 TGDASAPAVIAA
-846 VGSLLC
+846 VAGSLLC
-852 LVTVPRLRRR
+852 LVAVPRLRRR

>member
-1 MNAMRRLRAIAALA
+1 MRRLRAIAALA

-73 VKWDGGTLTL
+73 VRWDGSTLTL

-127 SIGVFVLSS
+127 SMGVCVLSS

-282 QDDLEMGEDESLTI
+282 QDDLEIGANESLTI

-314 VVAAAD
+314 VVTAAD

-334 TLPSDIGGSGTVSHI
+334 TLPSNIGGSGTVSHI
-349 PAYTFNY
+349 PTYTFNY
-356 PETLTLTEDHGS
+356 PKTLTLTEDHGS

-397 KADFN
+397 KAGFN

-408 ADDPTKTVPVA
+408 ADDPTKTVPVV

-432 LENSEETRVFAV
+432 LENPEETRVFAV

-478 GYTTDGSVKA
+478 GYTTDGNVKA
-488 GDAANDVDLS
+488 GDVANDVDLS

-509 SVGHVHSPDAAWSN
+509 SVEHVHSPAAAWSS
-523 DADGHWHACS
+523 DVDGHWHACS
-533 GCDDKL
+533 GCADKL

-570 GYEMSQGES
+570 GYEISQGES
-579 VPATGHAWGV
+579 
-589 WAISEPATC
+589 
-598 TESGMEKRSCA
+598 
-609 TCDATEERALPA
+609 
-621 LGHELARVAAVD
+621 
-633 PTCTEPGVAEHW
+633 
-645 TCSRCGALFRDEG
+645 
-658 GADAVADAD
+658 
-667 LVVPAT
+667 VPAT

-682 NGDATCAEDGTETA
+682 NGDATCTEDGTETA

-702 GVEDTRVD
+702 GAEDMRVD

-833 TGDASVPAVIAAG
+833 TGDASAPAVIAA
-846 VGSLLC
+846 VAGSLLC
-852 LVTVPRLRRR
+852 LVAVPRLRRR

>member
-1 MNAMRRLRAIAALA
+1 MRRLRAIAALA
-15 LTLLAIGGLLPGEA
+15 LTLLAIGGGLLPREA

-73 VKWDGGTLTL
+73 VRWDGGTLTL
-83 KDAYITGQVD
+83 KDAYITGYVG

-115 TIQLEGSNTIRA
+115 TIQLEGSNTVGA
-127 SIGVFVLSS
+127 PMGVSVHATR
-136 GGTAN
+136 GTAT
-141 LVIKGGGSLKA
+141 LVIEGGGSLKA
-152 SAALNPG
+152 STSPNEG
-159 IKVQGNSGDASL
+159 IRVQSNGGDASL
-171 TIQGA
+171 AIQGA
-176 DVTAT
+176 DV
-181 SAVCGVVMQA
+181 SAASVYGQGVTVQA
-191 GSAGSQNHTATL
+191 SKDSDASL
-203 TMNGG
+203 TVEGG
-208 SLTSSG
+208 SLTATGGGASG
-214 DTGITFAAG
+214 AGILFTTNSVAAPRTFSLSVG
-223 NEHYAIATQLYIAGN
+223 GS
-238 ALLDA
+238 ALVDA
-243 GDGGIDVYG
+243 RGGGIQAGSGSSAQEV
-252 NNSETGG
+252 
-259 LTPFGTGIVFDGG
+259 TPASGSTGIVFDGG

-282 QDDLEMGEDESLTI
+282 QDDLEIGANESLTI

-314 VVAAAD
+314 VVTAAD

-334 TLPSDIGGSGTVSHI
+334 TLPSNIGGSGTVSHI
-349 PAYTFNY
+349 PTYTFNY

-397 KADFN
+397 KAGFN

-432 LENSEETRVFAV
+432 LENPEETRVFAA
-444 LGADEAADFDVLC
+444 LGADEAADFGVLC

-498 QLARYEVTVNL
+498 QLAPYEVTVNL
-509 SVGHVHSPDAAWSN
+509 SVGHVHSPDAAWSS

-533 GCDDKL
+533 GCADKL

-570 GYEMSQGES
+570 GYEISQGEA
-579 VPATGHAWGV
+579 VPATGHAWGE
-589 WAISEPATC
+589 WAVSEPATC
-598 TESGMEKRSCA
+598 TESGMEERSCA

-621 LGHELARVAAVD
+621 LGH
-633 PTCTEPGVAEHW
+633 
-645 TCSRCGALFRDEG
+645 
-658 GADAVADAD
+658 
-667 LVVPAT
+667 
-673 GHSFTSYVP
+673 SFTSYVP
-682 NGDATCAEDGTETA
+682 NGDATCTEDGTETA

-702 GVEDTRVD
+702 GTEDTRVD

-737 TCARDA
+737 ACARDA
-743 AHTRELTAEPA
+743 AHTRELTAEPS

-821 QGSESERGGLPK
+821 QGPDSERGGLPR
-833 TGDASVPAVIAAG
+833 TGDASVPVMIVAG

>member
-1 MNAMRRLRAIAALA
+1 MRRLRAIAALA
-15 LTLLAIGGLLPGEA
+15 LTLLAIGGGLLPGEA

-50 PVYATTDED
+50 PVYATTDEG

-73 VKWDGGTLTL
+73 VKWDGSTLTL
-83 KDAYITGQVD
+83 KDAYITGHVG
-93 DPTNLIFP
+93 DPTNLIFS

-115 TIQLEGSNTIRA
+115 TIQLEGSNTVGAPTGVYVHA
-127 SIGVFVLSS
+127 SH
-136 GGTAN
+136 GTAT
-141 LVIKGGGSLKA
+141 LVIKGGGSLT
-152 SAALNPG
+152 SSSSNLG
-159 IKVQGNSGDASL
+159 IIVQSNSGDASL
-171 TIQGA
+171 IIQGA
-176 DVTAT
+176 DVEATVTRSSGQGVTVQASRGSDASLTVEGGILTAT
-181 SAVCGVVMQA
+181 GGGTS
-191 GSAGSQNHTATL
+191 GSGILFIT
-203 TMNGG
+203 NGAAAPR
-208 SLTSSG
+208 TSSLSVSG
-214 DTGITFAAG
+214 GALVDARGGGI
-223 NEHYAIATQLYIAGN
+223 Q
-238 ALLDA
+238 A
-243 GDGGIDVYG
+243 GDGSSAQEV
-252 NNSETGG
+252 
-259 LTPFGTGIVFDGG
+259 TPASGSTGIVFDGG
-272 EGTVYGDVTL
+272 EGTVCGDVTL
-282 QDDLEMGEDESLTI
+282 QDDLEIGANESLTI

-314 VVAAAD
+314 VVTAAD
-320 DGALTNDGVIENHG
+320 DDALTNDGVIENHG
-334 TLPSDIGGSGTVSHI
+334 TLPSNIGGSGTVSHI
-349 PAYTFNY
+349 PTYTFNY

-432 LENSEETRVFAV
+432 LENPEETRVFAV
-444 LGADEAADFDVLC
+444 LGADEAADFGVLC

-462 NKVPSGSYS
+462 EKVPSGSYS

-478 GYTTDGSVKA
+478 GYATDGNVKA
-488 GDAANDVDLS
+488 GDVANDVDLS
-498 QLARYEVTVNL
+498 RLARYEVTVNL
-509 SVGHVHSPDAAWSN
+509 SAEHVHSPDAAWSS

-533 GCDDKL
+533 GCADKL

-570 GYEMSQGES
+570 GYEISQGE
-579 VPATGHAWGV
+579 A
-589 WAISEPATC
+589 
-598 TESGMEKRSCA
+598 
-609 TCDATEERALPA
+609 
-621 LGHELARVAAVD
+621 
-633 PTCTEPGVAEHW
+633 
-645 TCSRCGALFRDEG
+645 
-658 GADAVADAD
+658 
-667 LVVPAT
+667 VPAT

-682 NGDATCAEDGTETA
+682 NGDATCTADGTETA

-702 GVEDTRVD
+702 GAEDMRVD

-723 WAWSEDGTMFVATF
+723 WAWSEDGTKFVATF

-833 TGDASVPAVIAAG
+833 TGDASAPAVIAA
-846 VGSLLC
+846 VAGSLLC
-852 LVTVPRLRRR
+852 LVAVPRLRRR

>member
-1 MNAMRRLRAIAALA
+1 MRRLRAIAALA

-73 VKWDGGTLTL
+73 VRWDGGTLTL
-83 KDAYITGQVD
+83 KDAYITGHVG

-115 TIQLEGSNTIRA
+115 TIQLEGSNTVGA
-127 SIGVFVLSS
+127 PMGVSVHATR
-136 GGTAN
+136 GTAT
-141 LVIKGGGSLKA
+141 LVIEGGGSLKA
-152 SAALNPG
+152 STSPNEG
-159 IKVQGNSGDASL
+159 IRVQSNGGDASL
-171 TIQGA
+171 AIQGA
-176 DVTAT
+176 DVTAA
-181 SAVCGVVMQA
+181 SVYGQGVTVQA
-191 GSAGSQNHTATL
+191 SRDSDASL
-203 TMNGG
+203 TVEGG
-208 SLTSSG
+208 SLTATGGGASG
-214 DTGITFAAG
+214 AGILFTTNSVAAPRTFSLSVG
-223 NEHYAIATQLYIAGN
+223 GS
-238 ALLDA
+238 ALVDA
-243 GDGGIDVYG
+243 RGGGIQAGSGSSAQEV
-252 NNSETGG
+252 
-259 LTPFGTGIVFDGG
+259 TPASGSTGIVFDGG

-282 QDDLEMGEDESLTI
+282 QDDLEIGANESLTI

-314 VVAAAD
+314 VVTAAG

-334 TLPSDIGGSGTVSHI
+334 TLPSNIGGSGTVSHI
-349 PAYTFNY
+349 PTYTFIH
-356 PETLTLTEDHGS
+356 PQTLTLTEDHGS

-402 SLSLSK
+402 SLSLRK

-432 LENSEETRVFAV
+432 LENPEETRVFAV

-471 GTISLYV
+471 GTIYLYV
-478 GYTTDGSVKA
+478 GYTTDGNVKA

-498 QLARYEVTVNL
+498 QLARCEVTVNL
-509 SVGHVHSPDAAWSN
+509 SVGHVHSPDAAWSS

-533 GCDDKL
+533 GCADKL
-539 DYEVHTPKTVN
+539 DYEIHTPKTVN

-570 GYEMSQGES
+570 GYEISQGE
-579 VPATGHAWGV
+579 A
-589 WAISEPATC
+589 
-598 TESGMEKRSCA
+598 
-609 TCDATEERALPA
+609 
-621 LGHELARVAAVD
+621 
-633 PTCTEPGVAEHW
+633 
-645 TCSRCGALFRDEG
+645 
-658 GADAVADAD
+658 
-667 LVVPAT
+667 VPAT
-673 GHSFTSYVP
+673 GHSFTSYIP
-682 NGDATCAEDGTETA
+682 NGDATCTADGTETA

-702 GVEDTRVD
+702 GAEDTRVE

-723 WAWSEDGTMFVATF
+723 WAWSEDGTKFVATF

-852 LVTVPRLRRR
+852 LVAVPRLRRR

>member
-1 MNAMRRLRAIAALA
+1 MRRLRAIAALA
-15 LTLLAIGGLLPGEA
+15 LTLLAIGGGLLPGEA

-50 PVYATTDED
+50 PVYATTDEG
-59 GNVTTSGAGEDSWN
+59 GNVTTSGAGEDNWN
-73 VKWDGGTLTL
+73 VRWDGGTLTL
-83 KDAYITGQVD
+83 KNAYITGHVG
-93 DPTNLIFP
+93 DPTNPIFS

-115 TIQLEGSNTIRA
+115 TIQLEGSNTVGA
-127 SIGVFVLSS
+127 SLGVYVHASH
-136 GGTAN
+136 GTAT
-141 LVIKGGGSLKA
+141 LVIEGGGSLKA
-152 SAALNPG
+152 SGSLNPG
-159 IKVQGNSGDASL
+159 IIVHSTSGNASL

-181 SAVCGVVMQA
+181 SVYGQVVTVQA
-191 GSAGSQNHTATL
+191 SRGSDASL
-203 TMNGG
+203 SVEGG
-208 SLTSSG
+208 SLTATGGGTSGAGILFITNGAAAPRTSSLSVSG
-214 DTGITFAAG
+214 GALVDARGGGI
-223 NEHYAIATQLYIAGN
+223 Q
-238 ALLDA
+238 A
-243 GDGGIDVYG
+243 GDGSSAQEV
-252 NNSETGG
+252 
-259 LTPFGTGIVFDGG
+259 TPASGSTGIVFDGG

-282 QDDLEMGEDESLTI
+282 QDDLEIGENESLTI

-349 PAYTFNY
+349 PTYTFIH
-356 PETLTLTEDHGS
+356 PQTLTLTEDHGS

-397 KADFN
+397 KAGFN

-408 ADDPTKTVPVA
+408 ADDSTKTVPVA

-432 LENSEETRVFAV
+432 LENPEETRVFAV
-444 LGADEAADFDVLC
+444 LGADEAADFGVLC

-462 NKVPSGSYS
+462 NKVPSGSYG

-478 GYTTDGSVKA
+478 GYTTDGNVKA
-488 GDAANDVDLS
+488 GDVANDVDLS
-498 QLARYEVTVNL
+498 QLAPYEVTVNL
-509 SVGHVHSPDAAWSN
+509 SVGHVHSPAAAWSN

-533 GCDDKL
+533 GCADKL
-539 DYEVHTPKTVN
+539 DYEAHTPKTVN

-570 GYEMSQGES
+570 GYEISQGE
-579 VPATGHAWGV
+579 A
-589 WAISEPATC
+589 
-598 TESGMEKRSCA
+598 
-609 TCDATEERALPA
+609 
-621 LGHELARVAAVD
+621 
-633 PTCTEPGVAEHW
+633 
-645 TCSRCGALFRDEG
+645 
-658 GADAVADAD
+658 
-667 LVVPAT
+667 VPAT

-682 NGDATCAEDGTETA
+682 NGDATCTADGTETA

-702 GVEDTRVD
+702 GAEDTRVE

-723 WAWSEDGTMFVATF
+723 WAWSEDGTKFVATF

-794 HDFADGVCTRCGE
+794 HDFEDGVCTRCGE

-833 TGDASVPAVIAAG
+833 TGDASAPAVIAAG

-852 LVTVPRLRRR
+852 LVAVPRLRRR

>member
-1 MNAMRRLRAIAALA
+1 MRRLRAIAALA

-73 VKWDGGTLTL
+73 VRWDGGTLTL
-83 KDAYITGQVD
+83 KDAYITGHVG

-115 TIQLEGSNTIRA
+115 TIQLEGSNTVGA
-127 SIGVFVLSS
+127 PMGVSVHATR
-136 GGTAN
+136 GTAT
-141 LVIKGGGSLKA
+141 LVIEGGGSLKA
-152 SAALNPG
+152 STSPNPG
-159 IKVQGNSGDASL
+159 IIVQSNSGDAVLS
-171 TIQGA
+171 IQGA

-181 SAVCGVVMQA
+181 SVYGQVVTVQA
-191 GSAGSQNHTATL
+191 SKGSDASL
-203 TMNGG
+203 TVEGG
-208 SLTSSG
+208 SLTATGNGASGAGILFTTNGVAAPRTSSLSVG
-214 DTGITFAAG
+214 GS
-223 NEHYAIATQLYIAGN
+223 
-238 ALLDA
+238 ALVDA
-243 GDGGIDVYG
+243 RGGGIQAGYG
-252 NNSETGG
+252 SSAQEV
-259 LTPFGTGIVFDGG
+259 TPASGSTGIVFDGG

-282 QDDLEMGEDESLTI
+282 QDDLEIGANESLTI

-334 TLPSDIGGSGTVSHI
+334 TLPSNIGGSGTVSHI
-349 PAYTFNY
+349 PTYTFNY

-432 LENSEETRVFAV
+432 LENPEETRVFAV

-462 NKVPSGSYS
+462 EKVPSGSYS
-471 GTISLYV
+471 GTIFLYV
-478 GYTTDGSVKA
+478 GYTTDGNVKA
-488 GDAANDVDLS
+488 GDVANDVDLS

-509 SVGHVHSPDAAWSN
+509 SAEHVHSPDAAWSS

-533 GCDDKL
+533 GCADKL

-570 GYEMSQGES
+570 GYEISQGE
-579 VPATGHAWGV
+579 A
-589 WAISEPATC
+589 
-598 TESGMEKRSCA
+598 
-609 TCDATEERALPA
+609 
-621 LGHELARVAAVD
+621 
-633 PTCTEPGVAEHW
+633 
-645 TCSRCGALFRDEG
+645 
-658 GADAVADAD
+658 
-667 LVVPAT
+667 VPAT

-682 NGDATCAEDGTETA
+682 NGDATCTADGTETA

-702 GVEDTRVD
+702 GAEDARVE

-723 WAWSEDGTMFVATF
+723 WAWSEDGTKFVATF

-833 TGDASVPAVIAAG
+833 TGDASAPAVIAAG
-846 VGSLLC
+846 AGSLLC
-852 LVTVPRLRRR
+852 LVAVPRLRRR

>member
-73 VKWDGGTLTL
+73 VRWDGSTLTL

-127 SIGVFVLSS
+127 SMGVFVLSS

-320 DGALTNDGVIENHG
+320 DGALTNNGVIENHG

-533 GCDDKL
+533 GCADKL

-570 GYEMSQGES
+570 GYEISQGE
-579 VPATGHAWGV
+579 A
-589 WAISEPATC
+589 
-598 TESGMEKRSCA
+598 
-609 TCDATEERALPA
+609 
-621 LGHELARVAAVD
+621 
-633 PTCTEPGVAEHW
+633 
-645 TCSRCGALFRDEG
+645 
-658 GADAVADAD
+658 
-667 LVVPAT
+667 VPAT
-673 GHSFTSYVP
+673 GHSFTSYVS
-682 NGDATCAEDGTETA
+682 NGDAACTADGTETA

-702 GVEDTRVD
+702 GAEDTRVE

-723 WAWSEDGTMFVATF
+723 WAWSEDGAKFVATF

-852 LVTVPRLRRR
+852 LVAVPRLRRR

>member
-1 MNAMRRLRAIAALA
+1 MRRLRAIAALA
-15 LTLLAIGGLLPGEA
+15 LTLLAIGGGLLPREA

-73 VKWDGGTLTL
+73 VRWDGGTLTL
-83 KDAYITGQVD
+83 KDAYITGYVG

-115 TIQLEGSNTIRA
+115 TIQLEGSNTVGA
-127 SIGVFVLSS
+127 PMGVSVHATR
-136 GGTAN
+136 GTAT
-141 LVIKGGGSLKA
+141 LVIEGGGSLKA
-152 SAALNPG
+152 SGSLNPG
-159 IKVQGNSGDASL
+159 IIVHSTSGNASL

-181 SAVCGVVMQA
+181 SVYGQVVTVQA
-191 GSAGSQNHTATL
+191 SRGSDASL
-203 TMNGG
+203 TVEGG
-208 SLTSSG
+208 SLTATGGGTSGAGILFITNGAAAPRTSSLSVSG
-214 DTGITFAAG
+214 GALVDARGGGI
-223 NEHYAIATQLYIAGN
+223 Q
-238 ALLDA
+238 A
-243 GDGGIDVYG
+243 GDGSSAQEV
-252 NNSETGG
+252 
-259 LTPFGTGIVFDGG
+259 TPASGSTGIVFDGG

-282 QDDLEMGEDESLTI
+282 QDDLEIGANESLTI

-314 VVAAAD
+314 VVTAAD

-349 PAYTFNY
+349 PTYTFNY

-397 KADFN
+397 KAGFN

-432 LENSEETRVFAV
+432 LENPEETRVFAV
-444 LGADEAADFDVLC
+444 LGADEAADFGVLC

-478 GYTTDGSVKA
+478 GYTTDGNVKV
-488 GDAANDVDLS
+488 GDTANDVDLS
-498 QLARYEVTVNL
+498 QLARCEVTVNL
-509 SVGHVHSPDAAWSN
+509 SVGHVHSPDAAWSS

-533 GCDDKL
+533 GCADKL

-570 GYEMSQGES
+570 GYEISQGES
-579 VPATGHAWGV
+579 V
-589 WAISEPATC
+589 
-598 TESGMEKRSCA
+598 
-609 TCDATEERALPA
+609 L
-621 LGHELARVAAVD
+621 
-633 PTCTEPGVAEHW
+633 
-645 TCSRCGALFRDEG
+645 
-658 GADAVADAD
+658 
-667 LVVPAT
+667 AT

-682 NGDATCAEDGTETA
+682 NGDATCTADGTETA

-702 GVEDTRVD
+702 GAEDTRVE

-723 WAWSEDGTMFVATF
+723 WAWSEDGTKFVATF
-737 TCARDA
+737 TCARDV

-833 TGDASVPAVIAAG
+833 TGDASAPAVIAA
-846 VGSLLC
+846 VAGSLLC
-852 LVTVPRLRRR
+852 LVAVPRLRRR

>member
-1 MNAMRRLRAIAALA
+1 MRRLRAIAALA
-15 LTLLAIGGLLPGEA
+15 LTLLAIGGGLLPREA

-59 GNVTTSGAGEDSWN
+59 GNVTTSGAGEDNWN
-73 VKWDGGTLTL
+73 VWWDGGTLTL

-101 AAIGVADSSGNAEL
+101 AAIGVADSSGSAEL
-115 TIQLEGSNTIRA
+115 TIQLEGSNTISA
-127 SIGVFVLSS
+127 SMGVCVLSS

-141 LVIKGGGSLKA
+141 LVIEGGGSLKA
-152 SAALNPG
+152 SASLNPG
-159 IKVQGNSGDASL
+159 IKVQSNNGDAVLS
-171 TIQGA
+171 IQGA

-181 SAVCGVVMQA
+181 SAARGVVMQA

-203 TMNGG
+203 TMSDG
-208 SLTSSG
+208 SLTASG
-214 DTGITFAAG
+214 DTGISFDAS
-223 NEHYAIATQLYIAGN
+223 NEHHAIATQLYIAGN

-272 EGTVYGDVTL
+272 EGTVYGGVTL
-282 QDDLEMGEDESLTI
+282 QDDLEIGANESLTI

-314 VVAAAD
+314 VVTAAD

-334 TLPSDIGGSGTVSHI
+334 TLPSNIGGSGTVSHI
-349 PAYTFNY
+349 PTYTFNY
-356 PETLTLTEDHGS
+356 PETLTLTEDPGS

-384 LTGGGRVVVYGTN
+384 LTGRGRVVVYGTN

-402 SLSLSK
+402 SLSLRK

-432 LENSEETRVFAV
+432 LENPEETRVFAV

-471 GTISLYV
+471 GAIYLYV
-478 GYTTDGSVKA
+478 GYTTDGNVKA
-488 GDAANDVDLS
+488 GDVANDVDLS
-498 QLARYEVTVNL
+498 QLARCEVTVNL
-509 SVGHVHSPDAAWSN
+509 SAEDVHSPGAAWSSN
-523 DADGHWHACS
+523 ADGHWHACS

-570 GYEMSQGES
+570 GYEISQGES
-579 VPATGHAWGV
+579 VPATGHAWGE
-589 WAISEPATC
+589 WAVSEPATC
-598 TESGMEKRSCA
+598 TESGMEERSCA

-621 LGHELARVAAVD
+621 LGH
-633 PTCTEPGVAEHW
+633 
-645 TCSRCGALFRDEG
+645 
-658 GADAVADAD
+658 
-667 LVVPAT
+667 
-673 GHSFTSYVP
+673 
-682 NGDATCAEDGTETA
+682 
-696 SCDNGC
+696 
-702 GVEDTRVD
+702 
-710 EGSALGH
+710 

-723 WAWSEDGTMFVATF
+723 WAWSEDGTKFVATF
-737 TCARDA
+737 TCVRDA
-743 AHTRELTAEPA
+743 AHTRELTAAPA

-852 LVTVPRLRRR
+852 LVAVPRLRR

>member
-1 MNAMRRLRAIAALA
+1 MRRLRAIAALA
-15 LTLLAIGGLLPGEA
+15 LTLLAIGGGLLPGEA

-73 VKWDGGTLTL
+73 VRWDGGTLTL

-93 DPTNLIFP
+93 DPTNPIFP

-127 SIGVFVLSS
+127 SKGVVVHASH
-136 GGTAN
+136 GTAA
-141 LVIKGGGSLKA
+141 LVIEGGGSLKV
-152 SAALNPG
+152 SGSSNPG
-159 IKVQGNSGDASL
+159 IIVQSNSGDASL

-181 SAVCGVVMQA
+181 SAYGDGVTVQA
-191 GSAGSQNHTATL
+191 SKGSDA
-203 TMNGG
+203 
-208 SLTSSG
+208 SLTVEG
-214 DTGITFAAG
+214 
-223 NEHYAIATQLYIAGN
+223 
-238 ALLDA
+238 
-243 GDGGIDVYG
+243 
-252 NNSETGG
+252 GG
-259 LTPFGTGIVFDGG
+259 LTATGNGASGAGILFITNGAAAPGTSSLSVGGSASVDARGGGIQAGYGSSAQEVTPASGSTGIVFDGD

-282 QDDLEMGEDESLTI
+282 QDDLEIGENESLTI

-320 DGALTNDGVIENHG
+320 DGALTNNGVIENRG
-334 TLPSDIGGSGTVSHI
+334 TLPSNIGGSGTVSHI
-349 PAYTFNY
+349 PTYTFNY

-432 LENSEETRVFAV
+432 LENPEETRVFAV

-462 NKVPSGSYS
+462 NKAPSGSYS

-509 SVGHVHSPDAAWSN
+509 SVGHVHSPDAAWSS

-589 WAISEPATC
+589 WAVSEPATC

-673 GHSFTSYVP
+673 GHSFTSYVS
-682 NGDATCAEDGTETA
+682 NGDAACTADGTETA

-702 GVEDTRVD
+702 GAEDTRVE

-723 WAWSEDGTMFVATF
+723 WAWSEDGAKFVATF

-821 QGSESERGGLPK
+821 QGSESERSGLPK

-852 LVTVPRLRRR
+852 LVAVPRLRRR

>member
-1 MNAMRRLRAIAALA
+1 MRRLRAIAALA

-29 LAAEGDA
+29 LAAEGGT

-50 PVYATTDED
+50 PVYATTDEG
-59 GNVTTSGAGEDSWN
+59 GNVTTSGAGEDNWN
-73 VKWDGGTLTL
+73 VRWDGGTLTL
-83 KDAYITGQVD
+83 KDAYITGYVG

-101 AAIGVADSSGNAEL
+101 AAIGVVDSSGNAEL
-115 TIQLEGSNTIRA
+115 TIQLEGSNTVGA
-127 SIGVFVLSS
+127 PMGVHVLATR
-136 GGTAN
+136 GTAT
-141 LVIKGGGSLKA
+141 LVIEGGGSLKA
-152 SAALNPG
+152 STSPNEG
-159 IKVQGNSGDASL
+159 IRVQSNGGDASL
-171 TIQGA
+171 SIQGA

-181 SAVCGVVMQA
+181 SVYGQVVTVQA
-191 GSAGSQNHTATL
+191 SRDSDASL
-203 TMNGG
+203 TVEGG
-208 SLTSSG
+208 SLTATGNGASG
-214 DTGITFAAG
+214 AGILFTTNGVAAPRTFSLSVG
-223 NEHYAIATQLYIAGN
+223 GS
-238 ALLDA
+238 ALVDA
-243 GDGGIDVYG
+243 RGGGIQAGSGSSAQEV
-252 NNSETGG
+252 
-259 LTPFGTGIVFDGG
+259 TPASGGTGIVFDGG

-282 QDDLEMGEDESLTI
+282 QDDLEIGENEGLTI

-314 VVAAAD
+314 VVTAAG

-334 TLPSDIGGSGTVSHI
+334 TLPSNIGGSGTVSHI
-349 PAYTFNY
+349 PTYTFNY

-408 ADDPTKTVPVA
+408 ADDLTKTVPVA

-432 LENSEETRVFAV
+432 LENPEETRVFAV

-471 GTISLYV
+471 GTIYLYV
-478 GYTTDGSVKA
+478 GYTTDGNVKA
-488 GDAANDVDLS
+488 GDVANDVDLS
-498 QLARYEVTVNL
+498 QLSPYEVTVNL
-509 SVGHVHSPDAAWSN
+509 SVGHVHSPDAAWSS

-533 GCDDKL
+533 GCADKL

-570 GYEMSQGES
+570 GYEISQGE
-579 VPATGHAWGV
+579 A
-589 WAISEPATC
+589 
-598 TESGMEKRSCA
+598 
-609 TCDATEERALPA
+609 
-621 LGHELARVAAVD
+621 
-633 PTCTEPGVAEHW
+633 
-645 TCSRCGALFRDEG
+645 
-658 GADAVADAD
+658 
-667 LVVPAT
+667 VPAT

-682 NGDATCAEDGTETA
+682 NGVATCTEDGTETA

-702 GVEDTRVD
+702 GAEDTRVE

-723 WAWSEDGTMFVATF
+723 WAWSEDGTKFVATF

-794 HDFADGVCTRCGE
+794 HDFADGACTRCGE

-833 TGDASVPAVIAAG
+833 TGDASAPAVIAA
-846 VGSLLC
+846 VAGSLLC
-852 LVTVPRLRRR
+852 LVAVPRLRRR

>member
-1 MNAMRRLRAIAALA
+1 M
-15 LTLLAIGGLLPGEA
+15 LPREA

-59 GNVTTSGAGEDSWN
+59 GNVTTSGAGEDNWN
-73 VKWDGGTLTL
+73 VRWDGGTLTL
-83 KDAYITGQVD
+83 KDAYITGEVD
-93 DPTNLIFP
+93 DPTNLIIP
-101 AAIGVADSSGNAEL
+101 AAIGVADSSGSAEL
-115 TIQLEGSNTIRA
+115 TIQLEGSNTVEA
-127 SIGVFVLSS
+127 SLGVYVHASH
-136 GGTAN
+136 GTAT

-152 SAALNPG
+152 SGSLNPG
-159 IKVQGNSGDASL
+159 IIVQSNSGDAVLS
-171 TIQGA
+171 IQGA

-181 SAVCGVVMQA
+181 SVYGQVVTVQA
-191 GSAGSQNHTATL
+191 SKGSDASL
-203 TMNGG
+203 TVEGG
-208 SLTSSG
+208 SLTATGNGASGAGILFTTNSVAAPRTSSLSVG
-214 DTGITFAAG
+214 GS
-223 NEHYAIATQLYIAGN
+223 
-238 ALLDA
+238 ALVDA
-243 GDGGIDVYG
+243 RGGGIQAGYG
-252 NNSETGG
+252 SSAQEV
-259 LTPFGTGIVFDGG
+259 TPASGSTGIVFDGG

-282 QDDLEMGEDESLTI
+282 RDDLEIGEDESLTI
-296 PAGASLTIPE
+296 SAGASLTIPE

-314 VVAAAD
+314 VVTAAD

-334 TLPSDIGGSGTVSHI
+334 TLPSNIGGSGTVSHI
-349 PAYTFNY
+349 PTYTFNY

-432 LENSEETRVFAV
+432 LENPEETRVFAV
-444 LGADEAADFDVLC
+444 LGADEAADFGVLC
-457 EIANM
+457 EIANVE
-462 NKVPSGSYS
+462 KVPSGSYS
-471 GTISLYV
+471 GAISLYV
-478 GYTTDGSVKA
+478 GYTTDGNVKA

-509 SVGHVHSPDAAWSN
+509 SAEHVHSPGAAWSSN
-523 DADGHWHACS
+523 ADGHWHACS

-570 GYEMSQGES
+570 GYEISQGE
-579 VPATGHAWGV
+579 A
-589 WAISEPATC
+589 
-598 TESGMEKRSCA
+598 
-609 TCDATEERALPA
+609 
-621 LGHELARVAAVD
+621 
-633 PTCTEPGVAEHW
+633 
-645 TCSRCGALFRDEG
+645 
-658 GADAVADAD
+658 
-667 LVVPAT
+667 VPAT

-682 NGDATCAEDGTETA
+682 NGDATCTADGTETA

-702 GVEDTRVD
+702 GAEDTRVE

-723 WAWSEDGTMFVATF
+723 WAWSEDGTKFVATF

-794 HDFADGVCTRCGE
+794 HDFEDGVCTRCGE

-833 TGDASVPAVIAAG
+833 TGDASAPAVIAA
-846 VGSLLC
+846 VAGSLLC
-852 LVTVPRLRRR
+852 LVAVPRLRRR

>member
-29 LAAEGDA
+29 LAAEGGT

-50 PVYATTDED
+50 PVYATTDEG
-59 GNVTTSGAGEDSWN
+59 GNVTTSGAGEDNWN
-73 VKWDGGTLTL
+73 VRWDGGTLTL
-83 KDAYITGQVD
+83 KDAYITGHVG

-101 AAIGVADSSGNAEL
+101 AAIGVGDSSGNAEL
-115 TIQLEGSNTIRA
+115 TIQLEGSNTVGAPAGVYVHA
-127 SIGVFVLSS
+127 SR
-136 GGTAN
+136 GTAT

-152 SAALNPG
+152 SSSPNEG
-159 IKVQGNSGDASL
+159 IQVQSDSGDASL
-171 TIQGA
+171 AIQGA

-181 SAVCGVVMQA
+181 SVYGQGVTVQA
-191 GSAGSQNHTATL
+191 SEGSDASL
-203 TMNGG
+203 TVEGG
-208 SLTSSG
+208 SLTATGGGASG
-214 DTGITFAAG
+214 AGILFITNGVAAPRTFSLSVSG
-223 NEHYAIATQLYIAGN
+223 S
-238 ALLDA
+238 ALVDA
-243 GDGGIDVYG
+243 RGGGIQAGYG
-252 NNSETGG
+252 SSAQEV
-259 LTPFGTGIVFDGG
+259 TPASGSTGIVFDGG

-282 QDDLEMGEDESLTI
+282 QDDLEIGENESLTI

-349 PAYTFNY
+349 PTYTFIH
-356 PETLTLTEDHGS
+356 PQTLTLAEDHGS

-432 LENSEETRVFAV
+432 LENPEETRVFAV
-444 LGADEAADFDVLC
+444 LGADEAADFGVLC

-488 GDAANDVDLS
+488 GDAANDVNLS

-509 SVGHVHSPDAAWSN
+509 SAEHVHSPDAAWSS

-533 GCDDKL
+533 GCADKL

-570 GYEMSQGES
+570 GYEISQGE
-579 VPATGHAWGV
+579 A
-589 WAISEPATC
+589 
-598 TESGMEKRSCA
+598 
-609 TCDATEERALPA
+609 
-621 LGHELARVAAVD
+621 
-633 PTCTEPGVAEHW
+633 
-645 TCSRCGALFRDEG
+645 
-658 GADAVADAD
+658 
-667 LVVPAT
+667 VPAT
-673 GHSFTSYVP
+673 GHSFTSYVS
-682 NGDATCAEDGTETA
+682 NGDAACTADGTETA

-702 GVEDTRVD
+702 GAEDTRVE

-723 WAWSEDGTMFVATF
+723 WVWSEDGTKFVATF

-833 TGDASVPAVIAAG
+833 TGDASAPAVIAA
-846 VGSLLC
+846 VAGSLLC
-852 LVTVPRLRRR
+852 LVAVPRLRRR

>member
-73 VKWDGGTLTL
+73 VRWDGSTLTL

-127 SIGVFVLSS
+127 SMGVFVLSS

-320 DGALTNDGVIENHG
+320 DGALTNNGVIENHG

-533 GCDDKL
+533 GCADKL

-570 GYEMSQGES
+570 GYEISQGE
-579 VPATGHAWGV
+579 A
-589 WAISEPATC
+589 
-598 TESGMEKRSCA
+598 
-609 TCDATEERALPA
+609 
-621 LGHELARVAAVD
+621 
-633 PTCTEPGVAEHW
+633 
-645 TCSRCGALFRDEG
+645 
-658 GADAVADAD
+658 
-667 LVVPAT
+667 VPAT
-673 GHSFTSYVP
+673 GHSFTSYVS
-682 NGDATCAEDGTETA
+682 NGDAACTADGTETA

-702 GVEDTRVD
+702 GAEDMRVD

-737 TCARDA
+737 TCTRDA

-794 HDFADGVCTRCGE
+794 HDFADGVCTRCDE

-812 AAPAEPDEP
+812 VAPAEPDEP

-852 LVTVPRLRRR
+852 LVAVPRLRRR